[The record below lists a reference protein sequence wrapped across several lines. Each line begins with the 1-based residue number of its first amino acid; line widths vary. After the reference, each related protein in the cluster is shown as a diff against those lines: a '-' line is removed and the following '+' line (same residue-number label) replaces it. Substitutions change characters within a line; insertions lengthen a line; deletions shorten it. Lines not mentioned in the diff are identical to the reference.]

1 MKESIKV
8 IGAKEHNLKNLNLE
22 IPKNELVVFT
32 GLSGSGKSTLAFDT
46 LYAEGQR
53 RYIESLSS
61 YARQFLG
68 RVGKPDVERIEGLTP
83 AIAIDQ
89 KSTSKNPRST
99 VGTIT
104 EIYDYLRLLY
114 ARVGVQHCCK
124 CGKEVSKMSANDII
138 SQINALP
145 VGSKIVLMAPLVR
158 EKKGSFEAELEKL
171 RNDGY
176 VRAQIDGVM
185 QRLDDDIELSK
196 TKKHTI
202 KAVIDRI
209 ELSPQNHLRL
219 IEAVEKALALS
230 FGEVEVSIVNAAE
243 MGLSSDFIHFSEHN
257 ACFDCKI
264 SYESLEPLSFSFNSP
279 KGACS
284 ECDGLG
290 VKFSLDQSKVINES
304 LSVENGALKLLY
316 GFNKSYYYKF
326 CLAFCEQNEIDFKT
340 PFFKL
345 DESEQRAL
353 LYGNAS
359 NVKFTWKRH
368 HLERRFE
375 GALRISYE
383 MLKDSKDFSDYMVEK
398 ECSECKGKRLNKGS
412 LAVRVA
418 GKTLGEL
425 ISMQIKECCAFM
437 EDEKNFSYL
446 SKQSAT
452 IAGPILKEIRERL
465 AFLRDVGLGY
475 LSLGRDARTISGGE
489 AQRIRIA
496 SQIGSGLSGVMY
508 VLDEPSIGLHERDTM
523 RLIKTLRSLQEK
535 GNSVLV
541 VEHDKKTMENADFII
556 DIGPRAG
563 VNGGEVVFAG
573 TYEKLLKSKT
583 LTAQYLNGKEKIN
596 FAKNRKQEN
605 FIEIKHANIN
615 NIKDLNVRIPL
626 SNLVGITGVSG
637 SGKSSLILGTL
648 LPRALEQLTRSKI
661 SLNPNLASIDGLE
674 QLDKVIYLDQ
684 SPIGRTPRSNPATY
698 TGVMDE
704 IRELFCATKEA
715 KIRGYK
721 AGRFSFNVKGGR
733 CEKCSGDGAIT
744 VEMHFLPDISVI
756 CDACKGKRYNDAT
769 LEIKYKGKNIA
780 DVLNMSVSEALEFF
794 KAVPKIH
801 AKLATICAAGL
812 EYITLGQSA
821 TTLSGGEAQRMKLA
835 KELSRTDTGKTLYIL
850 DEPTTGLHFADVARL
865 VSVLQS
871 LVELGNSVV
880 VIEHNLDVIKNC
892 DYIVDM
898 GPEGGDLGGKVIATG
913 SPAQVAKTHKKTHS
927 FTGEFLLGELDSMNK
942 TTKKKA

>member
-1 MKESIKV
+1 MSEFIK
-8 IGAKEHNLKNLNLE
+8 ITGAKEHNLKNINLS

-114 ARVGVQHCCK
+114 ARVGTQHCYK
-124 CGKEVSKMSANDII
+124 CGKPVSKMSISDII
-138 SQINALP
+138 DQINALP
-145 VGSKIVLMAPLVR
+145 QGSKIMLLAPLVR
-158 EKKGSFEAELEKL
+158 EKKGSFEAELERL
-171 RNDGY
+171 RNDGF

-185 QRLDDDIELSK
+185 QRLDDEIELSK

-209 ELSPQNHLRL
+209 ELRAENHLRL
-219 IEAVEKALALS
+219 IEGVEKAVALS
-230 FGEVEVSIVNAAE
+230 FGEIEISIVNADE
-243 MGLSSDFIHFSEHN
+243 MGLLESHMHFSEHN

-279 KGACS
+279 KGACPA
-284 ECDGLG
+284 CDGLG
-290 VKFSLDQSKVINES
+290 MNFSLDQSKVINEN
-304 LSVENGALKLLY
+304 LSVEAGALKLLY

-326 CLAFCEQNEIDFKT
+326 CLAFCEQNEINAKT
-340 PFFKL
+340 PFNEL
-345 DESEQRAL
+345 AAHEQKAL

-359 NVKFTWKRH
+359 NIKFTWKRH

-375 GALRISYE
+375 GALRLSYE
-383 MLKDSKDFSDYMVEK
+383 MLKDSKDFSDYMIEK

-412 LAVRVA
+412 LAVKVA
-418 GKTLGEL
+418 GKSLGEL
-425 ISMQIKECCAFM
+425 ISMQIKECFAFM
-437 EDEKNFSYL
+437 SEAKNFAYL
-446 SKQSAT
+446 SAQNAT
-452 IAGPILKEIRERL
+452 IAEPILKEVRERL
-465 AFLRDVGLGY
+465 AFLCDVGLGY

-508 VLDEPSIGLHERDTM
+508 VLDEPSIGLHEKDTM

-541 VEHDKKTMENADFII
+541 VEHDKKTMESADFII
-556 DIGPRAG
+556 DIGPKAG
-563 VNGGEVVFAG
+563 VMGGEVVFAG
-573 TYEKLLKSKT
+573 TYKELLKSKT
-583 LTAQYLNGKEKIN
+583 LTAQYLNGKESIN
-596 FAKNRKQEN
+596 FAKNRAQEN
-605 FIEIKHANIN
+605 FIEIKNANIN
-615 NIKDLNVRIPL
+615 NIKNLSVKIPL

-661 SLNPNLASIDGLE
+661 TPNVSAAHIDGLE

-715 KIRGYK
+715 KLRGYK

-744 VEMHFLPDISVI
+744 VEMHFLPDISVV
-756 CDACKGKRYNDAT
+756 CDACKGKRYNEAT

-780 DVLNMSVSEALEFF
+780 DILEMSVAEALEFF

-801 AKLATICAAGL
+801 AKLATICAVGL

-835 KELSRTDTGKTLYIL
+835 KELSRSDTGKTLYIL

-892 DYIVDM
+892 DYLIDM
-898 GPEGGDLGGKVIATG
+898 GPEGGDLGGEVIATG
-913 SPAQVAKTHKKTHS
+913 SPKEVAKNHKKTHS
-927 FTGEFLLGELDSMNK
+927 FTGEFLEDEL
-942 TTKKKA
+942 KAMK

>member
-1 MKESIKV
+1 MSEFIK
-8 IGAKEHNLKNLNLE
+8 ITGAKEHNLKNINLS

-114 ARVGVQHCCK
+114 ARVGTQHCYK
-124 CGKEVSKMSANDII
+124 CGKPVSKMSISDII
-138 SQINALP
+138 DQINTLP
-145 VGSKIVLMAPLVR
+145 QGSKIMLLAPLVR
-158 EKKGSFEAELEKL
+158 EKKGSFEAELERL
-171 RNDGY
+171 RNDGF

-185 QRLDDDIELSK
+185 QRLDDEIELSK

-209 ELSPQNHLRL
+209 ELRAENHLRL
-219 IEAVEKALALS
+219 IEGVEKAVALS
-230 FGEVEVSIVNAAE
+230 FGEVEISIVNADE
-243 MGLSSDFIHFSEHN
+243 MGLLESHMHFSEHN

-279 KGACS
+279 KGACPA
-284 ECDGLG
+284 CDGLG
-290 VKFSLDQSKVINES
+290 MNFSLDQSKVINEN
-304 LSVENGALKLLY
+304 LSVEAGALKLLY

-326 CLAFCEQNEIDFKT
+326 CLAFCEQNEINAKT
-340 PFFKL
+340 PFNEL
-345 DESEQRAL
+345 AAHEQKAL

-359 NVKFTWKRH
+359 NIKFTWKRH

-375 GALRISYE
+375 GALRLSYE
-383 MLKDSKDFSDYMVEK
+383 MLKDSKDFSDYMIEK

-412 LAVRVA
+412 LAVKVA
-418 GKTLGEL
+418 GKSLGEL
-425 ISMQIKECCAFM
+425 ISMQIKECFAFM
-437 EDEKNFSYL
+437 SEANNFAYL
-446 SKQSAT
+446 SAQNAT
-452 IAGPILKEIRERL
+452 IAEPILKEVRERL
-465 AFLRDVGLGY
+465 AFLCDVGLGY

-508 VLDEPSIGLHERDTM
+508 VLDEPSIGLHEKDTM

-541 VEHDKKTMENADFII
+541 VEHDKKTMESADFII
-556 DIGPRAG
+556 DIGPKAG
-563 VNGGEVVFAG
+563 VMGGEVVFAG
-573 TYEKLLKSKT
+573 TYKELLKSKT
-583 LTAQYLNGKEKIN
+583 LTAQYLNGKENIN
-596 FAKNRKQEN
+596 FAKNRAQEN
-605 FIEIKHANIN
+605 FIEIKNANIN
-615 NIKDLNVRIPL
+615 NIKNLSVKIPL

-661 SLNPNLASIDGLE
+661 TPNASAAHIDGLE

-715 KIRGYK
+715 KLRGYK

-744 VEMHFLPDISVI
+744 VEMHFLPDISVV
-756 CDACKGKRYNDAT
+756 CDACKGKRYNEAT

-780 DVLNMSVSEALEFF
+780 DILEMSVAEALEFF

-801 AKLATICAAGL
+801 AKLATICAVGL

-835 KELSRTDTGKTLYIL
+835 KELSRSDTGKTLYIL

-892 DYIVDM
+892 DYLVDM
-898 GPEGGDLGGKVIATG
+898 GPEGGDLGGEVIATG
-913 SPAQVAKTHKKTHS
+913 SPKEVAKNHKKTHS
-927 FTGEFLLGELDSMNK
+927 FTGEFLEDEL
-942 TTKKKA
+942 KAMK

>member
-1 MKESIKV
+1 MSEFIK
-8 IGAKEHNLKNLNLE
+8 ITGAKEHNLKNINLS

-114 ARVGVQHCCK
+114 ARVGTQHCYK
-124 CGKEVSKMSANDII
+124 CGKPVSKMSISDII
-138 SQINALP
+138 DQINTLP
-145 VGSKIVLMAPLVR
+145 QGSKIMLLAPLVR
-158 EKKGSFEAELEKL
+158 EKKGSFEAELERL
-171 RNDGY
+171 RNDGF

-185 QRLDDDIELSK
+185 QRLDDEIELSK

-209 ELSPQNHLRL
+209 ELSPENHLRL
-219 IEAVEKALALS
+219 IEGVEKAVALS
-230 FGEVEVSIVNAAE
+230 FGEIEISIVNADE
-243 MGLSSDFIHFSEHN
+243 MGLLESHMHFSEHN

-279 KGACS
+279 KGACPT
-284 ECDGLG
+284 CDGLG
-290 VKFSLDQSKVINES
+290 MNFSLDQSKVINEN
-304 LSVENGALKLLY
+304 LSVEAGALKLLY

-326 CLAFCEQNEIDFKT
+326 CLAFCEQNEINSKI
-340 PFFKL
+340 PFNEL
-345 DESEQRAL
+345 AAHEQKAL

-359 NVKFTWKRH
+359 NIKFTWKRH

-375 GALRISYE
+375 GALRLSYE
-383 MLKDSKDFSDYMVEK
+383 MLKDSKDFSDYMIEK
-398 ECSECKGKRLNKGS
+398 ECNECKGKRLNKGS
-412 LAVRVA
+412 LAVKVA
-418 GKTLGEL
+418 GKSLGEL
-425 ISMQIKECCAFM
+425 ISMQIKECFAFM
-437 EDEKNFSYL
+437 SEPSNFTYL
-446 SKQSAT
+446 SAQNAT
-452 IAGPILKEIRERL
+452 IAEPILKEVRERL
-465 AFLRDVGLGY
+465 AFLCDVGLGY

-508 VLDEPSIGLHERDTM
+508 VLDEPSIGLHEKDTM

-541 VEHDKKTMENADFII
+541 VEHDKKTMESADFII
-556 DIGPRAG
+556 DIGPKAG
-563 VNGGEVVFAG
+563 VMGGEVVFAG
-573 TYEKLLKSKT
+573 TYKELLKSKT
-583 LTAQYLNGKEKIN
+583 LTAQYLNGKESIN
-596 FAKNRKQEN
+596 FAKNRAQEN
-605 FIEIKHANIN
+605 FIEIKNANIN
-615 NIKDLNVRIPL
+615 NIKNLSVKIPL

-661 SLNPNLASIDGLE
+661 TPNANTAHIDGLE

-715 KIRGYK
+715 KLRGYK

-744 VEMHFLPDISVI
+744 VEMHFLPDISVV
-756 CDACKGKRYNDAT
+756 CDACKGKRYNEAT

-780 DVLNMSVSEALEFF
+780 DILEMSVAEALEFF

-801 AKLATICAAGL
+801 AKLATICAVGL

-835 KELSRTDTGKTLYIL
+835 KELSRSDTGKTLYIL

-892 DYIVDM
+892 DYLVDM
-898 GPEGGDLGGKVIATG
+898 GPEGGDLGGQVIATG
-913 SPAQVAKTHKKTHS
+913 SPKEVAKNHKKTHS
-927 FTGEFLLGELDSMNK
+927 FTGEFLESEL
-942 TTKKKA
+942 KAMK

>member
-1 MKESIKV
+1 MSEFIK
-8 IGAKEHNLKNLNLE
+8 ITGAKEHNLKNINLS

-114 ARVGVQHCCK
+114 ARVGTQHCYK
-124 CGKEVSKMSANDII
+124 CGKPVSKMSISDII
-138 SQINALP
+138 DQINTLP
-145 VGSKIVLMAPLVR
+145 QGSKIMLLAPLVR
-158 EKKGSFEAELEKL
+158 EKKGSFEAELERL
-171 RNDGY
+171 RNDGF

-185 QRLDDDIELSK
+185 QRLDDEIELSK

-209 ELSPQNHLRL
+209 ELSPANHLRL
-219 IEAVEKALALS
+219 IEGVEKAVALS
-230 FGEVEVSIVNAAE
+230 FGEIEISIVNADE
-243 MGLSSDFIHFSEHN
+243 MGLLESHMHFSEHN

-279 KGACS
+279 KGACPA
-284 ECDGLG
+284 CDGLG
-290 VKFSLDQSKVINES
+290 MNFSLDQSKVINEN
-304 LSVENGALKLLY
+304 LSVEAGALKLLY

-326 CLAFCEQNEIDFKT
+326 CLAFCEQNEINAKT
-340 PFFKL
+340 PFNEL
-345 DESEQRAL
+345 AAHEQKAL

-359 NVKFTWKRH
+359 NIKFTWKRH

-375 GALRISYE
+375 GALRLSYE
-383 MLKDSKDFSDYMVEK
+383 MLKDSKDFSDYMIEK
-398 ECSECKGKRLNKGS
+398 ECNECKGKRLNKGS
-412 LAVRVA
+412 LAVKVA
-418 GKTLGEL
+418 GKSLGEL
-425 ISMQIKECCAFM
+425 ISMQIKECFAFM
-437 EDEKNFSYL
+437 SEPSNFTYL
-446 SKQSAT
+446 SAQNAT
-452 IAGPILKEIRERL
+452 IAEPILKEVRERL
-465 AFLRDVGLGY
+465 AFLCDVGLGY

-508 VLDEPSIGLHERDTM
+508 VLDEPSIGLHEKDTM

-541 VEHDKKTMENADFII
+541 VEHDKKTMQSADFII
-556 DIGPRAG
+556 DIGPKAG
-563 VNGGEVVFAG
+563 VKGGEVVFAG
-573 TYEKLLKSKT
+573 TYKELLKSKT
-583 LTAQYLNGKEKIN
+583 LTAQYLNGKESIN
-596 FAKNRKQEN
+596 FAKNRAQEN
-605 FIEIKHANIN
+605 FIEIKNANIN
-615 NIKDLNVRIPL
+615 NIKNLSVKIPL

-661 SLNPNLASIDGLE
+661 TPNVSAAHIDGLE

-715 KIRGYK
+715 KLRGYK

-744 VEMHFLPDISVI
+744 VEMHFLPDISVV
-756 CDACKGKRYNDAT
+756 CDACKGKRYNEAT

-780 DVLNMSVSEALEFF
+780 DILEMSVAEALEFF

-801 AKLATICAAGL
+801 AKLATICAVGL

-835 KELSRTDTGKTLYIL
+835 KELSRSDTGKTLYIL

-892 DYIVDM
+892 DYLIDM
-898 GPEGGDLGGKVIATG
+898 GPEGGDLGGQVIATG
-913 SPAQVAKTHKKTHS
+913 SPKEVAKNHKKTHS
-927 FTGEFLLGELDSMNK
+927 FTGEFLEDEL
-942 TTKKKA
+942 KAMK

>member
-1 MKESIKV
+1 MSEFIK
-8 IGAKEHNLKNLNLE
+8 ITGAKEHNLKNINLS

-114 ARVGVQHCCK
+114 ARVGTQHCYK
-124 CGKEVSKMSANDII
+124 CGKPVSKMSISDII
-138 SQINALP
+138 DQINTLP
-145 VGSKIVLMAPLVR
+145 QGSKIMLLAPLVR
-158 EKKGSFEAELEKL
+158 EKKGSFEAELERL
-171 RNDGY
+171 RNDGF

-185 QRLDDDIELSK
+185 QRLDDEIELSK

-209 ELSPQNHLRL
+209 ELSPENHLRL
-219 IEAVEKALALS
+219 IEGVEKAVALS
-230 FGEVEVSIVNAAE
+230 FGEIEISIVNADE
-243 MGLSSDFIHFSEHN
+243 MGLLQSHMHFSEHN

-279 KGACS
+279 KGACPA
-284 ECDGLG
+284 CDGLG
-290 VKFSLDQSKVINES
+290 MNFSLDQSKVINEN
-304 LSVENGALKLLY
+304 LSVEAGALKLLY

-326 CLAFCEQNEIDFKT
+326 CLAFCEQNEINAKT
-340 PFFKL
+340 PFNEL
-345 DESEQRAL
+345 AAHEQKAL

-359 NVKFTWKRH
+359 NIKFTWKRH

-375 GALRISYE
+375 GALRLSYE
-383 MLKDSKDFSDYMVEK
+383 MLKDSKDFSDYMIEK
-398 ECSECKGKRLNKGS
+398 ECNECKGKRLNKGS
-412 LAVRVA
+412 LAVKVA
-418 GKTLGEL
+418 GKSLGEL
-425 ISMQIKECCAFM
+425 ISMQIKECFAFM
-437 EDEKNFSYL
+437 SEAKNFAYL
-446 SKQSAT
+446 SAQNAT
-452 IAGPILKEIRERL
+452 IAEPILKEVRERL
-465 AFLRDVGLGY
+465 AFLCDVGLGY

-508 VLDEPSIGLHERDTM
+508 VLDEPSIGLHEKDTM

-541 VEHDKKTMENADFII
+541 VEHDKKTMESADFII
-556 DIGPRAG
+556 DIGPKAG
-563 VNGGEVVFAG
+563 VMGGEVVFAG
-573 TYEKLLKSKT
+573 TYKELLKSKT
-583 LTAQYLNGKEKIN
+583 LTAQYLNGKESIN
-596 FAKNRKQEN
+596 FAKNRAQEN
-605 FIEIKHANIN
+605 FIEIKNANIN
-615 NIKDLNVRIPL
+615 NIKNLSVKIPL

-661 SLNPNLASIDGLE
+661 TPNASAAHIDGLE

-715 KIRGYK
+715 KLRGYK

-744 VEMHFLPDISVI
+744 VEMHFLPDISVV
-756 CDACKGKRYNDAT
+756 CDACKGKRYNEAT

-780 DVLNMSVSEALEFF
+780 DILEMSVAEALEFF

-801 AKLATICAAGL
+801 AKLATICAVGL

-835 KELSRTDTGKTLYIL
+835 KELSRSDTGKTLYIL

-892 DYIVDM
+892 DYLVDM
-898 GPEGGDLGGKVIATG
+898 GPEGGDLGGQVIATG
-913 SPAQVAKTHKKTHS
+913 SPKEVAKNHKKTHS
-927 FTGEFLLGELDSMNK
+927 FTGEFLEDEL
-942 TTKKKA
+942 KAMK

>member
-1 MKESIKV
+1 MSEFIK
-8 IGAKEHNLKNLNLE
+8 ITGAKEHNLKNINLS

-114 ARVGVQHCCK
+114 ARVGTQHCYK
-124 CGKEVSKMSANDII
+124 CGKPVSKMSISDII
-138 SQINALP
+138 DQINTLP
-145 VGSKIVLMAPLVR
+145 QGSKIMLLAPLVR
-158 EKKGSFEAELEKL
+158 EKKGSFEAELERL
-171 RNDGY
+171 RNDGF

-185 QRLDDDIELSK
+185 QRLDDEIELSK

-209 ELSPQNHLRL
+209 ELRAENHLRL
-219 IEAVEKALALS
+219 IEGVEKAVALS
-230 FGEVEVSIVNAAE
+230 FGEVEISIVNADE
-243 MGLSSDFIHFSEHN
+243 MGLLESHMHFSEHN

-279 KGACS
+279 KGACPA
-284 ECDGLG
+284 CDGLG
-290 VKFSLDQSKVINES
+290 MNFSLDQSKVINEN
-304 LSVENGALKLLY
+304 LSVEAGALKLLY

-326 CLAFCEQNEIDFKT
+326 CLAFCEQNEINAKT
-340 PFFKL
+340 PFNEL
-345 DESEQRAL
+345 AAHEQKAL

-359 NVKFTWKRH
+359 NIKFTWKRH

-375 GALRISYE
+375 GALRLSYE
-383 MLKDSKDFSDYMVEK
+383 MLKDSKDFSDYMIEK

-412 LAVRVA
+412 LAVKVA
-418 GKTLGEL
+418 GRSLGEL
-425 ISMQIKECCAFM
+425 ISMQIKECFAFM
-437 EDEKNFSYL
+437 SEASNFAYL
-446 SKQSAT
+446 SAQNAT
-452 IAGPILKEIRERL
+452 IAEPILKEVRERL
-465 AFLRDVGLGY
+465 AFLCDVGLGY

-508 VLDEPSIGLHERDTM
+508 VLDEPSIGLHEKDTM

-541 VEHDKKTMENADFII
+541 VEHDKKTMESADFII
-556 DIGPRAG
+556 DIGPKAG
-563 VNGGEVVFAG
+563 VMGGEVVFAG
-573 TYEKLLKSKT
+573 TYKELLKSKT
-583 LTAQYLNGKEKIN
+583 LTAQYLNGKESIN
-596 FAKNRKQEN
+596 FAKNRAQEN
-605 FIEIKHANIN
+605 FIEIKNANIN
-615 NIKDLNVRIPL
+615 NIKNLSVKIPL

-661 SLNPNLASIDGLE
+661 TPNASAAHIDGLE

-715 KIRGYK
+715 KLRGYK

-744 VEMHFLPDISVI
+744 VEMHFLPDISVV
-756 CDACKGKRYNDAT
+756 CDACKGKRYNEAT

-780 DVLNMSVSEALEFF
+780 DILEMSVAEALEFF

-801 AKLATICAAGL
+801 AKLATICAVGL

-835 KELSRTDTGKTLYIL
+835 KELSRSDTGKTLYIL

-892 DYIVDM
+892 DYLIDM
-898 GPEGGDLGGKVIATG
+898 GPEGGDLGGEVIATG
-913 SPAQVAKTHKKTHS
+913 SPKELAKNHKKTHS
-927 FTGEFLLGELDSMNK
+927 FTGEFLEDEL
-942 TTKKKA
+942 KAMK

>member
-1 MKESIKV
+1 MSEFIK
-8 IGAKEHNLKNLNLE
+8 ITGAKEHNLKNINLS

-114 ARVGVQHCCK
+114 ARVGTQHCYK
-124 CGKEVSKMSANDII
+124 CGKPVSKMSISDII
-138 SQINALP
+138 DQINTLP
-145 VGSKIVLMAPLVR
+145 QGSKIMLLAPLVR
-158 EKKGSFEAELEKL
+158 EKKGSFEAELERL
-171 RNDGY
+171 RNDGF

-185 QRLDDDIELSK
+185 QRLDDEIELSK

-209 ELSPQNHLRL
+209 ELRAENHLRL
-219 IEAVEKALALS
+219 IEGVEKAVALS
-230 FGEVEVSIVNAAE
+230 FGEIEISIVNADE
-243 MGLSSDFIHFSEHN
+243 MGLLESHMHFSEHN

-279 KGACS
+279 KGACPA
-284 ECDGLG
+284 CDGLG
-290 VKFSLDQSKVINES
+290 MNFSLDQSKVINEN
-304 LSVENGALKLLY
+304 LSVEAGALKLLY

-326 CLAFCEQNEIDFKT
+326 CLAFCEQNEINSKI
-340 PFFKL
+340 PFNEL
-345 DESEQRAL
+345 AAHEQKAL

-359 NVKFTWKRH
+359 NIKFTWKRH
-368 HLERRFE
+368 NLERRFE
-375 GALRISYE
+375 GALRLSYE
-383 MLKDSKDFSDYMVEK
+383 MLKDSKDFSDYMIEK
-398 ECSECKGKRLNKGS
+398 ECNECKGKRLNKGS
-412 LAVRVA
+412 LAVKVA
-418 GKTLGEL
+418 GKSLGEL
-425 ISMQIKECCAFM
+425 ISMQIKECFAFM
-437 EDEKNFSYL
+437 SEAKNFAYL
-446 SKQSAT
+446 SAQNAT
-452 IAGPILKEIRERL
+452 IAEPILKEVRERL
-465 AFLRDVGLGY
+465 AFLCDVGLGY

-508 VLDEPSIGLHERDTM
+508 VLDEPSIGLHEKDTM

-541 VEHDKKTMENADFII
+541 VEHDKKTMESADFII
-556 DIGPRAG
+556 DIGPKAG
-563 VNGGEVVFAG
+563 VMGGEVVFAG
-573 TYEKLLKSKT
+573 TYKELLKSKT
-583 LTAQYLNGKEKIN
+583 LTAQYLNGKESIN
-596 FAKNRKQEN
+596 FAKNRAQEN
-605 FIEIKHANIN
+605 FIEIKNANIN
-615 NIKDLNVRIPL
+615 NIKNLSVKIPL

-661 SLNPNLASIDGLE
+661 TPNVSAAHIDGLE

-715 KIRGYK
+715 KLRGYK

-744 VEMHFLPDISVI
+744 VEMHFLPDISVV
-756 CDACKGKRYNDAT
+756 CDACKGKRYNEAT

-780 DVLNMSVSEALEFF
+780 DILEMSVAEALEFF

-801 AKLATICAAGL
+801 AKLATICAVGL

-835 KELSRTDTGKTLYIL
+835 KELSRSDTGKTLYIL

-892 DYIVDM
+892 DYLVDM
-898 GPEGGDLGGKVIATG
+898 GPEGGDLGGQVIATG
-913 SPAQVAKTHKKTHS
+913 SPKEVAKNHKKTHS
-927 FTGEFLLGELDSMNK
+927 FTGEFLEDEL
-942 TTKKKA
+942 KAMK

>member
-1 MKESIKV
+1 MSEFIK
-8 IGAKEHNLKNLNLE
+8 ITGAKEHNLKNINLS

-114 ARVGVQHCCK
+114 ARVGTQHCYK
-124 CGKEVSKMSANDII
+124 CGKPVSKMSISDII
-138 SQINALP
+138 DQINTLP
-145 VGSKIVLMAPLVR
+145 QGSKIILLAPLVR
-158 EKKGSFEAELEKL
+158 EKKGSFEAELERL
-171 RNDGY
+171 RNDGF

-185 QRLDDDIELSK
+185 QRLDDEIELSK

-209 ELSPQNHLRL
+209 ELRAENHLRL
-219 IEAVEKALALS
+219 IEGVEKAVALS
-230 FGEVEVSIVNAAE
+230 FGEIEISIVNADE
-243 MGLSSDFIHFSEHN
+243 MGLLESHMHFSEHN

-279 KGACS
+279 KGACPA
-284 ECDGLG
+284 CDGLG
-290 VKFSLDQSKVINES
+290 MNFSLDQSKVINEN
-304 LSVENGALKLLY
+304 LSVEAGALKLLY

-326 CLAFCEQNEIDFKT
+326 CLAFCEQNEINAKT
-340 PFFKL
+340 PFNEL
-345 DESEQRAL
+345 AAHEQKAL

-359 NVKFTWKRH
+359 NIKFTWKRH

-375 GALRISYE
+375 GALRLSYE
-383 MLKDSKDFSDYMVEK
+383 MLKDSKDFSDYMIEK

-412 LAVRVA
+412 LAVKVA
-418 GKTLGEL
+418 GRSLGEL
-425 ISMQIKECCAFM
+425 ISMQIKECFAFM
-437 EDEKNFSYL
+437 NETSNFAYL
-446 SKQSAT
+446 SAQNAT
-452 IAGPILKEIRERL
+452 IAEPILKEVRERL
-465 AFLRDVGLGY
+465 AFLCDVGLGY

-508 VLDEPSIGLHERDTM
+508 VLDEPSIGLHEKDTM

-541 VEHDKKTMENADFII
+541 VEHDKKTMESADFII
-556 DIGPRAG
+556 DIGPKAG
-563 VNGGEVVFAG
+563 VMGGEVVFAG
-573 TYEKLLKSKT
+573 TYKELLKSKT
-583 LTAQYLNGKEKIN
+583 LTAQYLNGKESIN
-596 FAKNRKQEN
+596 FAKNRAQEN
-605 FIEIKHANIN
+605 FIEIKNANIN
-615 NIKDLNVRIPL
+615 NIKNLSVKIPL

-661 SLNPNLASIDGLE
+661 TPNVSAAHIDGLE

-715 KIRGYK
+715 KLRGYK

-744 VEMHFLPDISVI
+744 VEMHFLPDISVV
-756 CDACKGKRYNDAT
+756 CDACKGKRYNEAT

-780 DVLNMSVSEALEFF
+780 DILEMSVAEALEFF

-801 AKLATICAAGL
+801 AKLATICAVGL

-835 KELSRTDTGKTLYIL
+835 KELSRSDTGKTLYIL

-892 DYIVDM
+892 DYLVDM
-898 GPEGGDLGGKVIATG
+898 GPEGGDLGGQVIATG
-913 SPAQVAKTHKKTHS
+913 SPKEVAKNHKKTHS
-927 FTGEFLLGELDSMNK
+927 FTGEFLEDEL
-942 TTKKKA
+942 KAMK

>member
-1 MKESIKV
+1 MSEFIK
-8 IGAKEHNLKNLNLE
+8 ITGAKEHNLKNINLS

-114 ARVGVQHCCK
+114 ARVGTQHCYK
-124 CGKEVSKMSANDII
+124 CGKPVSKMSISDII
-138 SQINALP
+138 DQINTLP
-145 VGSKIVLMAPLVR
+145 QGSKIMLLAPLVR
-158 EKKGSFEAELEKL
+158 EKKGSFEAELERL
-171 RNDGY
+171 RNDGF

-185 QRLDDDIELSK
+185 QRLDDEIELSK

-209 ELSPQNHLRL
+209 ELSPENHLRL
-219 IEAVEKALALS
+219 IEGVEKAVALS
-230 FGEVEVSIVNAAE
+230 FGEIEISIVNADE
-243 MGLSSDFIHFSEHN
+243 MGLLESHMHFSEHN

-279 KGACS
+279 KGACPA
-284 ECDGLG
+284 CDGLG
-290 VKFSLDQSKVINES
+290 MNFSLDQSKVINEN
-304 LSVENGALKLLY
+304 LSVEAGALKLLY

-326 CLAFCEQNEIDFKT
+326 CLAFCEQNEINAKT
-340 PFFKL
+340 PFNEL
-345 DESEQRAL
+345 AAHEQKAL

-359 NVKFTWKRH
+359 NIKFTWKRH

-375 GALRISYE
+375 GALRLSYE
-383 MLKDSKDFSDYMVEK
+383 MLKDSKDFSDYMIEK

-412 LAVRVA
+412 LAVKVA
-418 GKTLGEL
+418 GKSLGEL
-425 ISMQIKECCAFM
+425 ISMQIKECFAFM
-437 EDEKNFSYL
+437 GEAKNFAYL
-446 SKQSAT
+446 SAQNSV
-452 IAGPILKEIRERL
+452 IAEPILKEVRERL
-465 AFLRDVGLGY
+465 AFLCDVGLGY

-508 VLDEPSIGLHERDTM
+508 VLDEPSIGLHEKDTM

-541 VEHDKKTMENADFII
+541 VEHDKKTMQSADFII
-556 DIGPRAG
+556 DIGPKAG
-563 VNGGEVVFAG
+563 ILGGEVVFAG
-573 TYEKLLKSKT
+573 TYKELLKSKT
-583 LTAQYLNGKEKIN
+583 LTAQYLNGKENIN
-596 FAKNRKQEN
+596 FAKNRAQEN
-605 FIEIKHANIN
+605 FIEIKNANIN
-615 NIKDLNVRIPL
+615 NIKNLSVKIPL

-661 SLNPNLASIDGLE
+661 TPNASAAHIDGLE

-715 KIRGYK
+715 KLRGYK

-744 VEMHFLPDISVI
+744 VEMHFLPDISVV
-756 CDACKGKRYNDAT
+756 CDACKGKRYNEAT

-780 DVLNMSVSEALEFF
+780 DILEMSVAEALEFF

-801 AKLATICAAGL
+801 AKLATICAVGL

-835 KELSRTDTGKTLYIL
+835 KELSRSDTGKTLYIL

-892 DYIVDM
+892 DYLVDM
-898 GPEGGDLGGKVIATG
+898 GPEGGDLGGRVIATG
-913 SPAQVAKTHKKTHS
+913 SPKEVAKNHKKTHS
-927 FTGEFLLGELDSMNK
+927 FTGEFLESEL
-942 TTKKKA
+942 KAMK

>member
-1 MKESIKV
+1 MSEFIK
-8 IGAKEHNLKNLNLE
+8 ITGAKEHNLKNINLS

-114 ARVGVQHCCK
+114 ARVGTQHCYK
-124 CGKEVSKMSANDII
+124 CGKPVSKMSISDII
-138 SQINALP
+138 DQINTLP
-145 VGSKIVLMAPLVR
+145 QGSKIMLLAPLVR
-158 EKKGSFEAELEKL
+158 EKKGSFEAELERL
-171 RNDGY
+171 RNDGF

-185 QRLDDDIELSK
+185 QRLDDEIELSK

-209 ELSPQNHLRL
+209 ELRAENHLRL
-219 IEAVEKALALS
+219 IEGVEKAVALS
-230 FGEVEVSIVNAAE
+230 FGEVEISIVNADE
-243 MGLSSDFIHFSEHN
+243 MGLLESHMHFSEHN

-279 KGACS
+279 KGACPA
-284 ECDGLG
+284 CDGLG
-290 VKFSLDQSKVINES
+290 MNFSLDQSKVINEN
-304 LSVENGALKLLY
+304 LSVEAGALKLLY

-326 CLAFCEQNEIDFKT
+326 CLAFCEQNEINAKT
-340 PFFKL
+340 PFNEL
-345 DESEQRAL
+345 AAHEQKAL

-359 NVKFTWKRH
+359 NIKFTWKRH

-375 GALRISYE
+375 GALRLSYE
-383 MLKDSKDFSDYMVEK
+383 MLKDSKDFSDYMIEK
-398 ECSECKGKRLNKGS
+398 ECNECKGKRLNKGS
-412 LAVRVA
+412 LAVKVA
-418 GKTLGEL
+418 GKSLGEL
-425 ISMQIKECCAFM
+425 ISMQIKECFAFM
-437 EDEKNFSYL
+437 SEASNFAYL
-446 SKQSAT
+446 SAQNSV
-452 IAGPILKEIRERL
+452 IAEPILKEVRERL
-465 AFLRDVGLGY
+465 AFLCDVGLGY

-508 VLDEPSIGLHERDTM
+508 VLDEPSIGLHEKDTM

-541 VEHDKKTMENADFII
+541 VEHDKKTMESADFII
-556 DIGPRAG
+556 DIGPKAG
-563 VNGGEVVFAG
+563 VMGGEVVFAG
-573 TYEKLLKSKT
+573 TYKELLKSKT
-583 LTAQYLNGKEKIN
+583 LTAQYLNGKESIN
-596 FAKNRKQEN
+596 FAKNRAQEN
-605 FIEIKHANIN
+605 FIEIKNANIN
-615 NIKDLNVRIPL
+615 NIKNLSVKIPL

-661 SLNPNLASIDGLE
+661 TPNASAAHIDGLE

-715 KIRGYK
+715 KLRGYK

-744 VEMHFLPDISVI
+744 VEMHFLPDISVV
-756 CDACKGKRYNDAT
+756 CDACKGKRYNEAT

-780 DVLNMSVSEALEFF
+780 DILEMSVAEALEFF

-801 AKLATICAAGL
+801 AKLATICAVGL

-835 KELSRTDTGKTLYIL
+835 KELSRSDTGKTLYIL

-892 DYIVDM
+892 DYLVDM
-898 GPEGGDLGGKVIATG
+898 GPEGGDLGGEVIATG
-913 SPAQVAKTHKKTHS
+913 SPKEVAKNHKKTHS
-927 FTGEFLLGELDSMNK
+927 FTGEFLEDEL
-942 TTKKKA
+942 KAMK

>member
-1 MKESIKV
+1 MSEFIK
-8 IGAKEHNLKNLNLE
+8 ITGAKEHNLKNINLS

-114 ARVGVQHCCK
+114 ARVGTQHCYK
-124 CGKEVSKMSANDII
+124 CGKPVSKMSISDII
-138 SQINALP
+138 DQINTLP
-145 VGSKIVLMAPLVR
+145 QGSKIMLLAPLVR
-158 EKKGSFEAELEKL
+158 EKKGSFEAELERL
-171 RNDGY
+171 RNDGF

-185 QRLDDDIELSK
+185 QRLDDEIELSK

-209 ELSPQNHLRL
+209 ELRAENHLRL
-219 IEAVEKALALS
+219 IEGVEKAVALS
-230 FGEVEVSIVNAAE
+230 FGEVEISIVNADE
-243 MGLSSDFIHFSEHN
+243 MGLLESHMHFSEHN

-279 KGACS
+279 KGACPA
-284 ECDGLG
+284 CDGLG
-290 VKFSLDQSKVINES
+290 MNFSLDQSKVINEN
-304 LSVENGALKLLY
+304 LSVEAGALKLLY

-326 CLAFCEQNEIDFKT
+326 CLAFCEQNEINAKT
-340 PFFKL
+340 PFNEL
-345 DESEQRAL
+345 ATHEQKAL

-359 NVKFTWKRH
+359 NIKFTWKRH

-375 GALRISYE
+375 GALRLSYE
-383 MLKDSKDFSDYMVEK
+383 MLKDSKDFSDYMIEK

-412 LAVRVA
+412 LAVKVA
-418 GKTLGEL
+418 GRSLGEL
-425 ISMQIKECCAFM
+425 ISMQIKECFAFM
-437 EDEKNFSYL
+437 SEAKNFAYL
-446 SKQSAT
+446 SAQNAT
-452 IAGPILKEIRERL
+452 IAEPILKEVRERL
-465 AFLRDVGLGY
+465 AFLCDVGLGY

-508 VLDEPSIGLHERDTM
+508 VLDEPSIGLHEKDTM

-541 VEHDKKTMENADFII
+541 VEHDKKTMESADFII
-556 DIGPRAG
+556 DIGPKAG
-563 VNGGEVVFAG
+563 VMGGEVVFAG
-573 TYEKLLKSKT
+573 TYKELLKSKT
-583 LTAQYLNGKEKIN
+583 LTAQYLNGKESIN
-596 FAKNRKQEN
+596 FAKNRAQEN
-605 FIEIKHANIN
+605 FIEIKNANIN
-615 NIKDLNVRIPL
+615 NIKNLSVKIPL

-661 SLNPNLASIDGLE
+661 TPNASAAHIDGLE

-715 KIRGYK
+715 KLRGYK

-744 VEMHFLPDISVI
+744 VEMHFLPDISVV
-756 CDACKGKRYNDAT
+756 CDACKGKRYNEAT

-780 DVLNMSVSEALEFF
+780 DILEMSVAEALEFF

-801 AKLATICAAGL
+801 AKLATICAVGL

-835 KELSRTDTGKTLYIL
+835 KELSRSDTGKTLYIL

-892 DYIVDM
+892 DYLIDM
-898 GPEGGDLGGKVIATG
+898 GPEGGDLGGEVIATG
-913 SPAQVAKTHKKTHS
+913 SPKEVAKNHKKTHS
-927 FTGEFLLGELDSMNK
+927 FTGEFLEDEL
-942 TTKKKA
+942 KAMK

>member
-1 MKESIKV
+1 MSEFIK
-8 IGAKEHNLKNLNLE
+8 ITGAKEHNLKNINLS

-114 ARVGVQHCCK
+114 ARVGTQHCYK
-124 CGKEVSKMSANDII
+124 CGKPVSKMSISDII
-138 SQINALP
+138 DQINTLP
-145 VGSKIVLMAPLVR
+145 QGSKIMLLAPLVR
-158 EKKGSFEAELEKL
+158 EKKGSFEAELERL
-171 RNDGY
+171 RNDGF

-185 QRLDDDIELSK
+185 QRLDDEIELSK

-209 ELSPQNHLRL
+209 ELRAENHLRL
-219 IEAVEKALALS
+219 IEGVEKAVALS
-230 FGEVEVSIVNAAE
+230 FGEIEISIVNADE
-243 MGLSSDFIHFSEHN
+243 MGLLESHMHFSEHN

-279 KGACS
+279 KGACPA
-284 ECDGLG
+284 CDGLG
-290 VKFSLDQSKVINES
+290 MNFSLDQSKVINEN
-304 LSVENGALKLLY
+304 LSVEAGALKLLY

-326 CLAFCEQNEIDFKT
+326 CLAFCEQNEINAKT
-340 PFFKL
+340 PFNEL
-345 DESEQRAL
+345 AAHEQKAL

-359 NVKFTWKRH
+359 NIKFTWKRH

-375 GALRISYE
+375 GALRLSYE
-383 MLKDSKDFSDYMVEK
+383 MLKDSKDFSDYMIEK
-398 ECSECKGKRLNKGS
+398 ECNECKGKRLNKGS
-412 LAVRVA
+412 LAVKVA
-418 GKTLGEL
+418 GLSLGEL
-425 ISMQIKECCAFM
+425 ISMQIKECFAFM
-437 EDEKNFSYL
+437 SEPSNFTYL
-446 SKQSAT
+446 SAQNAT
-452 IAGPILKEIRERL
+452 IAEPILKEVRERL
-465 AFLRDVGLGY
+465 AFLCDVGLGY

-508 VLDEPSIGLHERDTM
+508 VLDEPSIGLHEKDTM

-541 VEHDKKTMENADFII
+541 VEHDKKTMESADFII
-556 DIGPRAG
+556 DIGPKAG
-563 VNGGEVVFAG
+563 VMGGEVVFAG
-573 TYEKLLKSKT
+573 TYKELLKSKT
-583 LTAQYLNGKEKIN
+583 LTAQYLNGKESIN
-596 FAKNRKQEN
+596 FAKNRAQEN
-605 FIEIKHANIN
+605 FIEIKNANIN
-615 NIKDLNVRIPL
+615 NIKNLSVKIPL

-661 SLNPNLASIDGLE
+661 TPNASAAHIDGLE

-715 KIRGYK
+715 KLRGYK

-744 VEMHFLPDISVI
+744 VEMHFLPDISVV
-756 CDACKGKRYNDAT
+756 CDACKGKRYNEAT

-780 DVLNMSVSEALEFF
+780 DILEMSVAEALEFF

-801 AKLATICAAGL
+801 AKLATICAVGL

-835 KELSRTDTGKTLYIL
+835 KELSRSDTGKTLYIL

-892 DYIVDM
+892 DYLVDM
-898 GPEGGDLGGKVIATG
+898 GPEGGDLGGQVIATG
-913 SPAQVAKTHKKTHS
+913 SPKELAKNHKKTHS
-927 FTGEFLLGELDSMNK
+927 FTGEFLEDEL
-942 TTKKKA
+942 KAMK

>member
-1 MKESIKV
+1 MSEFIK
-8 IGAKEHNLKNLNLE
+8 ITGAKEHNLKNINLS

-114 ARVGVQHCCK
+114 ARVGTQHCYK
-124 CGKEVSKMSANDII
+124 CGKPVSKMSISDII
-138 SQINALP
+138 DQINTLP
-145 VGSKIVLMAPLVR
+145 QGSKIMLLAPLVR
-158 EKKGSFEAELEKL
+158 EKKGSFEAELERL
-171 RNDGY
+171 RNDGF

-185 QRLDDDIELSK
+185 QRLDDEIELSK

-209 ELSPQNHLRL
+209 ELRAENHLRL
-219 IEAVEKALALS
+219 IEGVEKAVALS
-230 FGEVEVSIVNAAE
+230 FGEVEISIVNADE
-243 MGLSSDFIHFSEHN
+243 MGLLESHMHFSEHN

-279 KGACS
+279 KGACPA
-284 ECDGLG
+284 CDGLG
-290 VKFSLDQSKVINES
+290 MNFSLDQSKVINEN
-304 LSVENGALKLLY
+304 LSVEAGALKLLY

-326 CLAFCEQNEIDFKT
+326 CLAFCEQNEINSKI
-340 PFFKL
+340 PFNEL
-345 DESEQRAL
+345 AAHEQKAL

-359 NVKFTWKRH
+359 NIKFTWKRH

-375 GALRISYE
+375 GALRLSYE
-383 MLKDSKDFSDYMVEK
+383 MLKDSKDFSDYMIEK

-412 LAVRVA
+412 LAVKVA
-418 GKTLGEL
+418 GKSLGEL
-425 ISMQIKECCAFM
+425 ISMQIKECFAFM
-437 EDEKNFSYL
+437 SEAKNFAYL
-446 SKQSAT
+446 SAQNAT
-452 IAGPILKEIRERL
+452 IAEPILKEVRERL
-465 AFLRDVGLGY
+465 AFLCDVGLGY

-508 VLDEPSIGLHERDTM
+508 VLDEPSIGLHEKDTM

-541 VEHDKKTMENADFII
+541 VEHDKKTMESADFII
-556 DIGPRAG
+556 DIGPKAG
-563 VNGGEVVFAG
+563 VMGGEVVFAG
-573 TYEKLLKSKT
+573 TYKELLKSKT
-583 LTAQYLNGKEKIN
+583 LTAQYLNGKESIN
-596 FAKNRKQEN
+596 FAKNRAQEN
-605 FIEIKHANIN
+605 FIEIKNANIN
-615 NIKDLNVRIPL
+615 NIKNLSVKIPL

-661 SLNPNLASIDGLE
+661 TPNASAAHIDGLE

-715 KIRGYK
+715 KLRGYK

-744 VEMHFLPDISVI
+744 VEMHFLPDISVV
-756 CDACKGKRYNDAT
+756 CDACKGKRYNEAT

-780 DVLNMSVSEALEFF
+780 DILEMSVAEALEFF

-801 AKLATICAAGL
+801 AKLATICAVGL

-835 KELSRTDTGKTLYIL
+835 KELSRSDTGKTLYIL

-892 DYIVDM
+892 DYLVDM
-898 GPEGGDLGGKVIATG
+898 GPEGGDLGGQVIATG
-913 SPAQVAKTHKKTHS
+913 SPKELAKNHKKTHS
-927 FTGEFLLGELDSMNK
+927 FTGEFLEDEL
-942 TTKKKA
+942 KAMK

>member
-1 MKESIKV
+1 MSEFIK
-8 IGAKEHNLKNLNLE
+8 ITGAKEHNLKNINLS

-114 ARVGVQHCCK
+114 ARVGTQHCYK
-124 CGKEVSKMSANDII
+124 CGKPVSKMSISDII
-138 SQINALP
+138 DQINTLP
-145 VGSKIVLMAPLVR
+145 QGSKIMLLAPLVR
-158 EKKGSFEAELEKL
+158 EKKGSFEAELERL
-171 RNDGY
+171 RNDGF

-185 QRLDDDIELSK
+185 QRLDDEIELSK

-209 ELSPQNHLRL
+209 ELRAENHLRL
-219 IEAVEKALALS
+219 IEGVEKAVALS
-230 FGEVEVSIVNAAE
+230 FGEIEISIVNADE
-243 MGLSSDFIHFSEHN
+243 MGLLENHMHFSEHN

-279 KGACS
+279 KGACPT
-284 ECDGLG
+284 CDGLG
-290 VKFSLDQSKVINES
+290 MNFSLDQSKVINEN
-304 LSVENGALKLLY
+304 LSVEAGALKLLY

-326 CLAFCEQNEIDFKT
+326 CLAFCEQNEINAKT
-340 PFFKL
+340 PFNEL
-345 DESEQRAL
+345 AAHEQKAL

-359 NVKFTWKRH
+359 NIKFTWKRH

-375 GALRISYE
+375 GALRLSYE
-383 MLKDSKDFSDYMVEK
+383 MLKDSKDFSDYMIEK
-398 ECSECKGKRLNKGS
+398 ECNECKGKRLNKGS
-412 LAVRVA
+412 LAVKVA
-418 GKTLGEL
+418 GLSLGEL
-425 ISMQIKECCAFM
+425 ISMQIKECFAFM
-437 EDEKNFSYL
+437 SEASNFAYL
-446 SKQSAT
+446 SAQNAT
-452 IAGPILKEIRERL
+452 IAEPILKEVRERL
-465 AFLRDVGLGY
+465 AFLCDVGLGY

-508 VLDEPSIGLHERDTM
+508 VLDEPSIGLHEKDTM

-541 VEHDKKTMENADFII
+541 VEHDKKTMESADFII
-556 DIGPRAG
+556 DIGPKAG
-563 VNGGEVVFAG
+563 VMGGEVVFAG
-573 TYEKLLKSKT
+573 TYKELLKSKT
-583 LTAQYLNGKEKIN
+583 LTAQYLNGKESIN
-596 FAKNRKQEN
+596 FAKNRAQEN
-605 FIEIKHANIN
+605 FIEIKNANIN
-615 NIKDLNVRIPL
+615 NIKNLSVKIPL

-661 SLNPNLASIDGLE
+661 TPNASAAHIDGLE

-715 KIRGYK
+715 KLRGYK

-744 VEMHFLPDISVI
+744 VEMHFLPDISVV
-756 CDACKGKRYNDAT
+756 CDACKGKRYNEAT

-780 DVLNMSVSEALEFF
+780 DILEMSVAEALEFF

-801 AKLATICAAGL
+801 AKLATICAVGL

-835 KELSRTDTGKTLYIL
+835 KELSRSDTGKTLYIL

-892 DYIVDM
+892 DYLVDM
-898 GPEGGDLGGKVIATG
+898 GPEGGDLGGQVIATG
-913 SPAQVAKTHKKTHS
+913 SPKEVAKNHKKTHS
-927 FTGEFLLGELDSMNK
+927 FTGEFLEDEL
-942 TTKKKA
+942 KAMK

>member
-1 MKESIKV
+1 MSEFIK
-8 IGAKEHNLKNLNLE
+8 ITGAKEHNLKNINLS

-114 ARVGVQHCCK
+114 ARVGTQHCYK
-124 CGKEVSKMSANDII
+124 CGKPVSKMSISDII
-138 SQINALP
+138 DQINALP
-145 VGSKIVLMAPLVR
+145 QGSKIMLLAPLVR
-158 EKKGSFEAELEKL
+158 EKKGSFEAELERL
-171 RNDGY
+171 RNDGF

-185 QRLDDDIELSK
+185 QRLDDEIELSK

-209 ELSPQNHLRL
+209 ELRAENHLRL
-219 IEAVEKALALS
+219 IEGVEKAVALS
-230 FGEVEVSIVNAAE
+230 FGEVEISIVNADE
-243 MGLSSDFIHFSEHN
+243 MGLLESHMHFSEHN

-279 KGACS
+279 KGACPA
-284 ECDGLG
+284 CDGLG
-290 VKFSLDQSKVINES
+290 MNFSLDQSKVINEN
-304 LSVENGALKLLY
+304 LSVEAGALKLLY

-326 CLAFCEQNEIDFKT
+326 CLAFCEQNEINAKT
-340 PFFKL
+340 PFNEL
-345 DESEQRAL
+345 AAHEQKAL

-359 NVKFTWKRH
+359 NIKFTWKRH

-375 GALRISYE
+375 GALRLSYE
-383 MLKDSKDFSDYMVEK
+383 MLKDSKDFSDYMIEK
-398 ECSECKGKRLNKGS
+398 ECNECKGKRLNKGS
-412 LAVRVA
+412 LAVKVA
-418 GKTLGEL
+418 GLSLGEL
-425 ISMQIKECCAFM
+425 ISMQIKECFAFM
-437 EDEKNFSYL
+437 SEAKNFAYL
-446 SKQSAT
+446 SAQNAT
-452 IAGPILKEIRERL
+452 IAEPILKEVRERL
-465 AFLRDVGLGY
+465 AFLCDVGLGY

-508 VLDEPSIGLHERDTM
+508 VLDEPSIGLHEKDTM

-541 VEHDKKTMENADFII
+541 VEHDKKTMESADFII
-556 DIGPRAG
+556 DIGPKAG
-563 VNGGEVVFAG
+563 VMGGEVVFAG
-573 TYEKLLKSKT
+573 TYKELLKSKT
-583 LTAQYLNGKEKIN
+583 LTAQYLNGKESIN
-596 FAKNRKQEN
+596 FAKNRAQEN
-605 FIEIKHANIN
+605 FIEIKNANIN
-615 NIKDLNVRIPL
+615 NIKNLSVKIPL

-661 SLNPNLASIDGLE
+661 TPNASAAHIDGLE

-715 KIRGYK
+715 KLRGYK

-744 VEMHFLPDISVI
+744 VEMHFLPDISVV
-756 CDACKGKRYNDAT
+756 CDACKGKRYNEAT
-769 LEIKYKGKNIA
+769 LEVKYKGKNIA
-780 DVLNMSVSEALEFF
+780 DILEMSVAEALEFF

-801 AKLATICAAGL
+801 AKLATICAVGL

-835 KELSRTDTGKTLYIL
+835 KELSRSDTGKTLYIL

-892 DYIVDM
+892 DYLVDM
-898 GPEGGDLGGKVIATG
+898 GPEGGDLGGQVIATG
-913 SPAQVAKTHKKTHS
+913 SPKEVAKNHKKTHS
-927 FTGEFLLGELDSMNK
+927 FTGEFLEDEL
-942 TTKKKA
+942 KAMK

>member
-1 MKESIKV
+1 MSEFIK
-8 IGAKEHNLKNLNLE
+8 ITGAKEHNLKNINLS

-114 ARVGVQHCCK
+114 ARVGTQHCYK
-124 CGKEVSKMSANDII
+124 CGKPVSKMSISDII
-138 SQINALP
+138 DQINTLP
-145 VGSKIVLMAPLVR
+145 QGSKIMLLAPLVR
-158 EKKGSFEAELEKL
+158 EKKGSFEAELERL
-171 RNDGY
+171 RNDGF

-185 QRLDDDIELSK
+185 QRLDDEIELSK

-209 ELSPQNHLRL
+209 ELSPENHLRL
-219 IEAVEKALALS
+219 IEGVEKAVALS
-230 FGEVEVSIVNAAE
+230 FGEIEISIVNADE
-243 MGLSSDFIHFSEHN
+243 MGLLESHMHFSEHN

-279 KGACS
+279 KGACPA
-284 ECDGLG
+284 CDGLG
-290 VKFSLDQSKVINES
+290 MNFSLDQSKVINEN
-304 LSVENGALKLLY
+304 LSVEAGALKLLY

-326 CLAFCEQNEIDFKT
+326 CLAFCEQNEINSKI
-340 PFFKL
+340 PFNEL
-345 DESEQRAL
+345 ATHEQKAL

-359 NVKFTWKRH
+359 NIKFTWKRH

-375 GALRISYE
+375 GALRLSYE
-383 MLKDSKDFSDYMVEK
+383 MLKDSKDFSDYMIEK
-398 ECSECKGKRLNKGS
+398 ECNECKGKRLNKGS
-412 LAVRVA
+412 LAVKVA
-418 GKTLGEL
+418 GRSLGEL
-425 ISMQIKECCAFM
+425 ISMQIKECFAFM
-437 EDEKNFSYL
+437 SEAKNFAYL
-446 SKQSAT
+446 SAQNAT
-452 IAGPILKEIRERL
+452 IAEPILKEVRERL
-465 AFLRDVGLGY
+465 AFLCDVGLGY

-508 VLDEPSIGLHERDTM
+508 VLDEPSIGLHEKDTM

-541 VEHDKKTMENADFII
+541 VEHDKKTMESADFII
-556 DIGPRAG
+556 DIGPKAG
-563 VNGGEVVFAG
+563 VMGGEVVFAG
-573 TYEKLLKSKT
+573 TYKELLKSKT
-583 LTAQYLNGKEKIN
+583 LTAQYLNGKESIN
-596 FAKNRKQEN
+596 FAKNRAQEN
-605 FIEIKHANIN
+605 FIEIKNANIN
-615 NIKDLNVRIPL
+615 NIKNLSVKIPL

-661 SLNPNLASIDGLE
+661 TPNVSAAHIDGLE

-715 KIRGYK
+715 KLRGYK

-744 VEMHFLPDISVI
+744 VEMHFLPDISVV
-756 CDACKGKRYNDAT
+756 CDACKGKRYNEAT

-780 DVLNMSVSEALEFF
+780 DILEMSVAEALEFF

-801 AKLATICAAGL
+801 AKLATICAVGL

-835 KELSRTDTGKTLYIL
+835 KELSRSDTGKTLYIL

-892 DYIVDM
+892 DYLVDM
-898 GPEGGDLGGKVIATG
+898 GPEGGDLGGQVIATG
-913 SPAQVAKTHKKTHS
+913 SPKEVAKNHKKTHS
-927 FTGEFLLGELDSMNK
+927 FTGEFLEDEL
-942 TTKKKA
+942 KAMK

>member
-1 MKESIKV
+1 MSEFIK
-8 IGAKEHNLKNLNLE
+8 ITGAKEHNLKNINLS

-114 ARVGVQHCCK
+114 ARVGTQHCYK
-124 CGKEVSKMSANDII
+124 CGKPVSKMSISDII
-138 SQINALP
+138 DQINTLP
-145 VGSKIVLMAPLVR
+145 QGSKIMLLAPLVR
-158 EKKGSFEAELEKL
+158 EKKGSFEAELERL
-171 RNDGY
+171 RNDGF

-185 QRLDDDIELSK
+185 QRLDDEIELSK

-209 ELSPQNHLRL
+209 ELSPENHLRL
-219 IEAVEKALALS
+219 IEGVEKAVALS
-230 FGEVEVSIVNAAE
+230 FGEIEISIVNADE
-243 MGLSSDFIHFSEHN
+243 MGLLQSHMHFSEHN

-279 KGACS
+279 KGACPA
-284 ECDGLG
+284 CDGLG
-290 VKFSLDQSKVINES
+290 MNFSLDQSKVINEN
-304 LSVENGALKLLY
+304 LSVEAGALKLLY

-326 CLAFCEQNEIDFKT
+326 CLAFCEQNEINAKT
-340 PFFKL
+340 PFNEL
-345 DESEQRAL
+345 AAHEQKAL

-359 NVKFTWKRH
+359 NIKFTWKRH

-375 GALRISYE
+375 GALRLSYE
-383 MLKDSKDFSDYMVEK
+383 MLKDSKDFSDYMIEK
-398 ECSECKGKRLNKGS
+398 ECNECKGKRLNKGS
-412 LAVRVA
+412 LAVKVA
-418 GKTLGEL
+418 GKSLGEL
-425 ISMQIKECCAFM
+425 ISMQIKECFAFM
-437 EDEKNFSYL
+437 SEAKNFAYL
-446 SKQSAT
+446 SAQNAT
-452 IAGPILKEIRERL
+452 IAEPILKEVRERL
-465 AFLRDVGLGY
+465 AFLCDVGLGY

-508 VLDEPSIGLHERDTM
+508 VLDEPSIGLHEKDTM

-541 VEHDKKTMENADFII
+541 VEHDKKTMESADFII
-556 DIGPRAG
+556 DIGPKAG
-563 VNGGEVVFAG
+563 VMGGEVVFAG
-573 TYEKLLKSKT
+573 TYKELLKSKT
-583 LTAQYLNGKEKIN
+583 ITAQYLNGKESIN
-596 FAKNRKQEN
+596 FAKNRAQEN
-605 FIEIKHANIN
+605 FIEIKNANIN
-615 NIKDLNVRIPL
+615 NIKNLSLKIPL

-661 SLNPNLASIDGLE
+661 TPNASAAHIDGLE

-715 KIRGYK
+715 KLRGYK

-744 VEMHFLPDISVI
+744 VEMHFLPDISVV
-756 CDACKGKRYNDAT
+756 CDACKGKRYNEAT

-780 DVLNMSVSEALEFF
+780 DILEMSVAEALEFF

-801 AKLATICAAGL
+801 AKLATICAVGL

-835 KELSRTDTGKTLYIL
+835 KELSRSDTGKTLYIL

-892 DYIVDM
+892 DYLVDM
-898 GPEGGDLGGKVIATG
+898 GPEGGDLGGQVIATG
-913 SPAQVAKTHKKTHS
+913 SPKEVAKNHKKTHS
-927 FTGEFLLGELDSMNK
+927 FTGEFLEDEL
-942 TTKKKA
+942 KAMK

>member
-1 MKESIKV
+1 MSEFIK
-8 IGAKEHNLKNLNLE
+8 ITGAKEHNLKNINLS

-114 ARVGVQHCCK
+114 ARVGTQHCYK
-124 CGKEVSKMSANDII
+124 CGKPVSKMSISDII
-138 SQINALP
+138 DQINTLP
-145 VGSKIVLMAPLVR
+145 QGSKIMLLAPLVR
-158 EKKGSFEAELEKL
+158 EKKGSFEAELERL
-171 RNDGY
+171 RNDGF

-185 QRLDDDIELSK
+185 QRLDDEIELSK

-209 ELSPQNHLRL
+209 ELSPENHLRL
-219 IEAVEKALALS
+219 IEGVEKAVALS
-230 FGEVEVSIVNAAE
+230 FGEVEISIVNADE
-243 MGLSSDFIHFSEHN
+243 MGLLESHMHFSEHN

-279 KGACS
+279 KGACPA
-284 ECDGLG
+284 CDGLG
-290 VKFSLDQSKVINES
+290 MNFSLDQSKVINEN
-304 LSVENGALKLLY
+304 LSVEAGALKLLY

-326 CLAFCEQNEIDFKT
+326 CLAFCEQNEINAKT
-340 PFFKL
+340 PFNEL
-345 DESEQRAL
+345 AAHEQKAL

-359 NVKFTWKRH
+359 NIKFTWKRH

-375 GALRISYE
+375 GALRLSYE
-383 MLKDSKDFSDYMVEK
+383 MLKDSKDFSDYMIEK
-398 ECSECKGKRLNKGS
+398 ECNECKGKRLNKGS
-412 LAVRVA
+412 LAVKVA
-418 GKTLGEL
+418 GKSLGEL
-425 ISMQIKECCAFM
+425 ISMQIKECFAFM
-437 EDEKNFSYL
+437 SEAKNFAYL
-446 SKQSAT
+446 SAQNAT
-452 IAGPILKEIRERL
+452 IAEPILKEVRERL
-465 AFLRDVGLGY
+465 AFLCDVGLGY

-508 VLDEPSIGLHERDTM
+508 VLDEPSIGLHEKDTM

-541 VEHDKKTMENADFII
+541 VEHDKKTMQSADFII
-556 DIGPRAG
+556 DIGPKAG
-563 VNGGEVVFAG
+563 VMGGEVVFAG
-573 TYEKLLKSKT
+573 TYKELLKSKT
-583 LTAQYLNGKEKIN
+583 LTAQYLNGKESIN
-596 FAKNRKQEN
+596 FAKNRAQKN
-605 FIEIKHANIN
+605 FIEIKNANIN
-615 NIKDLNVRIPL
+615 NIKNLSVKIPL

-661 SLNPNLASIDGLE
+661 TPNASAAHIDGLE

-715 KIRGYK
+715 KLRGYK

-744 VEMHFLPDISVI
+744 VEMHFLPDISVV
-756 CDACKGKRYNDAT
+756 CDACKGKRYNEAT

-780 DVLNMSVSEALEFF
+780 DILEMSVAEALEFF

-801 AKLATICAAGL
+801 AKLATICAVGL

-835 KELSRTDTGKTLYIL
+835 KELSRSDTGKTLYIL

-892 DYIVDM
+892 DYLVDM
-898 GPEGGDLGGKVIATG
+898 GPEGGDLGGRVIATG
-913 SPAQVAKTHKKTHS
+913 SPKEVAKNHKKTHS
-927 FTGEFLLGELDSMNK
+927 FTGEFLEDEL
-942 TTKKKA
+942 KAMK

>member
-1 MKESIKV
+1 MSEFIK
-8 IGAKEHNLKNLNLE
+8 ITGAKEHNLKNINLS

-114 ARVGVQHCCK
+114 ARVGTQHCYK
-124 CGKEVSKMSANDII
+124 CGKPVSKMSISDII
-138 SQINALP
+138 DQINTLP
-145 VGSKIVLMAPLVR
+145 QGSKIMLLAPLVR
-158 EKKGSFEAELEKL
+158 EKKGSFEAELERL
-171 RNDGY
+171 RNDGF

-185 QRLDDDIELSK
+185 QRLDDEIELSK

-209 ELSPQNHLRL
+209 ELRAENHLRL
-219 IEAVEKALALS
+219 IEGVEKAVALS
-230 FGEVEVSIVNAAE
+230 FGEVEISIVNADE
-243 MGLSSDFIHFSEHN
+243 MGLLESHMHFSEHN

-279 KGACS
+279 KGACPA
-284 ECDGLG
+284 CDGLG
-290 VKFSLDQSKVINES
+290 MNFSLDQSKVINEN
-304 LSVENGALKLLY
+304 LSVEAGALKLLY

-326 CLAFCEQNEIDFKT
+326 CLAFCEQNEINAKT
-340 PFFKL
+340 PFNEL
-345 DESEQRAL
+345 AAHEQKAL

-359 NVKFTWKRH
+359 NIKFTWKRH
-368 HLERRFE
+368 NLERRFE
-375 GALRISYE
+375 GALRLSYE
-383 MLKDSKDFSDYMVEK
+383 MLKDSKDFSDYMIEK

-412 LAVRVA
+412 LAVKVA
-418 GKTLGEL
+418 GRSLGEL
-425 ISMQIKECCAFM
+425 ISMQIKECFAFM
-437 EDEKNFSYL
+437 SEAKNFAYL
-446 SKQSAT
+446 SAQNAT
-452 IAGPILKEIRERL
+452 IAEPILKEVRERL
-465 AFLRDVGLGY
+465 AFLCDVGLGY

-508 VLDEPSIGLHERDTM
+508 VLDEPSIGLHEKDTM

-541 VEHDKKTMENADFII
+541 VEHDKKTMESADFII
-556 DIGPRAG
+556 DIGPKAG
-563 VNGGEVVFAG
+563 VMGGEVVFAG
-573 TYEKLLKSKT
+573 TYKELLKSKT
-583 LTAQYLNGKEKIN
+583 LTAQYLNGKENIN
-596 FAKNRKQEN
+596 FAKNRAQEN
-605 FIEIKHANIN
+605 FIEIKNANIN
-615 NIKDLNVRIPL
+615 NIKNLSVKIPL

-661 SLNPNLASIDGLE
+661 TPNASTAHIDGLE

-715 KIRGYK
+715 KLRGYK

-744 VEMHFLPDISVI
+744 VEMHFLPDISVV
-756 CDACKGKRYNDAT
+756 CDACKGKRYNEAT

-780 DVLNMSVSEALEFF
+780 DILEMSVAEALEFF

-801 AKLATICAAGL
+801 AKLATICAVGL

-835 KELSRTDTGKTLYIL
+835 KELSRSDTGKTLYIL

-892 DYIVDM
+892 DYLVDM
-898 GPEGGDLGGKVIATG
+898 GPEGGDLGGRVIATG
-913 SPAQVAKTHKKTHS
+913 SPKEVAKNHKKTHS
-927 FTGEFLLGELDSMNK
+927 FTGEFLEDEL
-942 TTKKKA
+942 KAMK

>member
-1 MKESIKV
+1 MSEFIK
-8 IGAKEHNLKNLNLE
+8 ITGAKEHNLKNINLS

-114 ARVGVQHCCK
+114 ARVGTQHCYK
-124 CGKEVSKMSANDII
+124 CGKPVSKMSISDII
-138 SQINALP
+138 DQINTLP
-145 VGSKIVLMAPLVR
+145 QGSKIMLLAPLVR
-158 EKKGSFEAELEKL
+158 EKKGSFEAELERL
-171 RNDGY
+171 RNDGF

-185 QRLDDDIELSK
+185 QRLYDEIELSK

-209 ELSPQNHLRL
+209 ELSPENHLRL
-219 IEAVEKALALS
+219 IEGVEKAVALS
-230 FGEVEVSIVNAAE
+230 FGEIEISIVNADE
-243 MGLSSDFIHFSEHN
+243 MGLLESHMHFSEHN

-279 KGACS
+279 KGACPA
-284 ECDGLG
+284 CDGLG
-290 VKFSLDQSKVINES
+290 MNFSLDQSKVINEN
-304 LSVENGALKLLY
+304 LSVEAGALKLLY

-326 CLAFCEQNEIDFKT
+326 CLAFCEQNEINAKI
-340 PFFKL
+340 PFNEL
-345 DESEQRAL
+345 AAHEQKAL

-359 NVKFTWKRH
+359 NIKFTWKRH

-375 GALRISYE
+375 GALRLSYE
-383 MLKDSKDFSDYMVEK
+383 MLKDSKDFSDYMIEK

-412 LAVRVA
+412 LAVKVA
-418 GKTLGEL
+418 GKSLGEL
-425 ISMQIKECCAFM
+425 ISMQIKECFAFM
-437 EDEKNFSYL
+437 SEPSNFAYL
-446 SKQSAT
+446 SAQNAT
-452 IAGPILKEIRERL
+452 IAEPILKEVRERL
-465 AFLRDVGLGY
+465 AFLCDVGLGY

-508 VLDEPSIGLHERDTM
+508 VLDEPSIGLHEKDTM

-541 VEHDKKTMENADFII
+541 VEHDKKTMQSADFII
-556 DIGPRAG
+556 DIGPKAG
-563 VNGGEVVFAG
+563 AMGGEVVFAG

-583 LTAQYLNGKEKIN
+583 LTAQYLNGKESIN
-596 FAKNRKQEN
+596 FAKNRAQN
-605 FIEIKHANIN
+605 NWLEIKNANIN
-615 NIKDLNVRIPL
+615 NIKNLSVKIPL

-661 SLNPNLASIDGLE
+661 TPNANTAHIDGLE

-715 KIRGYK
+715 KLRGYK

-744 VEMHFLPDISVI
+744 VEMHFLPDISVV
-756 CDACKGKRYNDAT
+756 CDACKGKRYNEAT

-780 DVLNMSVSEALEFF
+780 DILEMSVAEALEFF

-801 AKLATICAAGL
+801 AKLATICAVGL

-835 KELSRTDTGKTLYIL
+835 KELSRSDTGKTLYIL

-892 DYIVDM
+892 DYLVDM
-898 GPEGGDLGGKVIATG
+898 GPEGGDLGGEVIATG
-913 SPAQVAKTHKKTHS
+913 SPKEVAKNHKKTHS
-927 FTGEFLLGELDSMNK
+927 FTGEFLEDEL
-942 TTKKKA
+942 KAMK

>member
-1 MKESIKV
+1 MSEFIK
-8 IGAKEHNLKNLNLE
+8 ITGAKEHNLKNINLS

-114 ARVGVQHCCK
+114 ARVGTQHCYK
-124 CGKEVSKMSANDII
+124 CGKPVSKMSISDII
-138 SQINALP
+138 DQINALP
-145 VGSKIVLMAPLVR
+145 QGSKIMLLAPLVR
-158 EKKGSFEAELEKL
+158 EKKGSFEAELERL
-171 RNDGY
+171 RNDGF

-185 QRLDDDIELSK
+185 QRLDDEIELSK

-209 ELSPQNHLRL
+209 ELRAENHLRL
-219 IEAVEKALALS
+219 IEGVEKAVALS
-230 FGEVEVSIVNAAE
+230 FGEIEISIVNADE
-243 MGLSSDFIHFSEHN
+243 MGLLQSHMHFSEHN

-279 KGACS
+279 KGACPT
-284 ECDGLG
+284 CDGLG
-290 VKFSLDQSKVINES
+290 MNFSLDQSKVINEN
-304 LSVENGALKLLY
+304 LSVEAGALKLLY

-326 CLAFCEQNEIDFKT
+326 CLAFCEQNEINAKT
-340 PFFKL
+340 PFNEL
-345 DESEQRAL
+345 ASYEQKAL

-359 NVKFTWKRH
+359 NIKFTWKRH

-375 GALRISYE
+375 GALRLSYE
-383 MLKDSKDFSDYMVEK
+383 MLKDSKDFSDYMIEK

-412 LAVRVA
+412 LAVKVA
-418 GKTLGEL
+418 GKSLGEL
-425 ISMQIKECCAFM
+425 ISMQIKECFAFM
-437 EDEKNFSYL
+437 SEPSNFTYL
-446 SKQSAT
+446 SAQNAT
-452 IAGPILKEIRERL
+452 IAEPILKEVRERL
-465 AFLRDVGLGY
+465 AFLCDVGLGY

-508 VLDEPSIGLHERDTM
+508 VLDEPSIGLHEKDTM

-541 VEHDKKTMENADFII
+541 VEHDKKTMESADFII
-556 DIGPRAG
+556 DIGPKAG
-563 VNGGEVVFAG
+563 AMGGEVVFAG

-583 LTAQYLNGKEKIN
+583 LTAQYLNGKESIN
-596 FAKNRKQEN
+596 FAKNRAQKN
-605 FIEIKHANIN
+605 FIEIKNANIN
-615 NIKDLNVRIPL
+615 NIKNLSVKIPL

-661 SLNPNLASIDGLE
+661 TPNANTAHIDGLE

-715 KIRGYK
+715 KLRGYK

-744 VEMHFLPDISVI
+744 VEMHFLPDISVV
-756 CDACKGKRYNDAT
+756 CDACKGKRYNEAT

-780 DVLNMSVSEALEFF
+780 DILEMSVAEALEFF

-801 AKLATICAAGL
+801 AKLATICAVGL

-835 KELSRTDTGKTLYIL
+835 KELSRSDTGKTLYIL

-892 DYIVDM
+892 DYLVDM
-898 GPEGGDLGGKVIATG
+898 GPEGGDLGGEVIATG
-913 SPAQVAKTHKKTHS
+913 SPKEVAKNHKKTHS
-927 FTGEFLLGELDSMNK
+927 FTGEFLESELKGMK
-942 TTKKKA
+942 

>member
-1 MKESIKV
+1 MSEFIK
-8 IGAKEHNLKNLNLE
+8 ITGAKEHNLKNINLS

-114 ARVGVQHCCK
+114 ARVGTQHCYK
-124 CGKEVSKMSANDII
+124 CGKPVSKMSISDII
-138 SQINALP
+138 DQINTLP
-145 VGSKIVLMAPLVR
+145 QGSKIMLLAPLVR
-158 EKKGSFEAELEKL
+158 EKKGSFEAELERL
-171 RNDGY
+171 RNDGF

-185 QRLDDDIELSK
+185 QRLDDEIELSK

-209 ELSPQNHLRL
+209 ELRAENHLRL
-219 IEAVEKALALS
+219 IEGVEKAVALS
-230 FGEVEVSIVNAAE
+230 FGEIEISIVNADE
-243 MGLSSDFIHFSEHN
+243 MGLLESHMHFSEHN

-279 KGACS
+279 KGACPA
-284 ECDGLG
+284 CDGLG
-290 VKFSLDQSKVINES
+290 MNFSLDQSKVINEN
-304 LSVENGALKLLY
+304 LSVEAGALKLLY

-326 CLAFCEQNEIDFKT
+326 CLAFCEQNEINAKT
-340 PFFKL
+340 PFNEL
-345 DESEQRAL
+345 ATHEQKAL

-359 NVKFTWKRH
+359 NIKFTWKRH

-375 GALRISYE
+375 GALRLSYE
-383 MLKDSKDFSDYMVEK
+383 MLKDSKDFSDYMIEK
-398 ECSECKGKRLNKGS
+398 ECNECKGKRLNKGS
-412 LAVRVA
+412 LAVKVA
-418 GKTLGEL
+418 GKSLGEL
-425 ISMQIKECCAFM
+425 ISMQIKECFAFM
-437 EDEKNFSYL
+437 SEPSNFTYL
-446 SKQSAT
+446 SAQNAT
-452 IAGPILKEIRERL
+452 IAEPILKEVRERL
-465 AFLRDVGLGY
+465 AFLCDVGLGY

-508 VLDEPSIGLHERDTM
+508 VLDEPSIGLHEKDTM

-541 VEHDKKTMENADFII
+541 VEHDKKTMESADFII
-556 DIGPRAG
+556 DIGPKAG
-563 VNGGEVVFAG
+563 VMGGDVVFAG
-573 TYEKLLKSKT
+573 TYKELLKSKT
-583 LTAQYLNGKEKIN
+583 LTAQYLNGKESIN
-596 FAKNRKQEN
+596 FAKNRAQEN
-605 FIEIKHANIN
+605 FIEIKNANIN
-615 NIKDLNVRIPL
+615 NIKNLSVKIPL

-661 SLNPNLASIDGLE
+661 TPNVSAAHIDGLE

-715 KIRGYK
+715 KLRGYK

-744 VEMHFLPDISVI
+744 VEMHFLPDISVV
-756 CDACKGKRYNDAT
+756 CDACKGKRYNEAT

-780 DVLNMSVSEALEFF
+780 DILEMSVAEALEFF

-801 AKLATICAAGL
+801 AKLATICAVGL

-835 KELSRTDTGKTLYIL
+835 KELSRSDTGKTLYIL

-892 DYIVDM
+892 DYLVDM
-898 GPEGGDLGGKVIATG
+898 GPEGGDLGGQVIATG
-913 SPAQVAKTHKKTHS
+913 SPKEVAKNHKKTHS
-927 FTGEFLLGELDSMNK
+927 FTGEFLEDEL
-942 TTKKKA
+942 KAMK

>member
-1 MKESIKV
+1 MSEFIK
-8 IGAKEHNLKNLNLE
+8 ITGAKEHNLKNINLS

-114 ARVGVQHCCK
+114 ARVGTQHCYK
-124 CGKEVSKMSANDII
+124 CGKPVSKMSISDII
-138 SQINALP
+138 DQIKTLP
-145 VGSKIVLMAPLVR
+145 QGSKIMLLAPLVR
-158 EKKGSFEAELEKL
+158 EKKGSFEAELERL
-171 RNDGY
+171 RNDGF

-185 QRLDDDIELSK
+185 QRLDDEIELSK

-209 ELSPQNHLRL
+209 ELRAENHLRL
-219 IEAVEKALALS
+219 IEGVEKAVALS
-230 FGEVEVSIVNAAE
+230 FGEIEISIVNADE
-243 MGLSSDFIHFSEHN
+243 MGLLESHMHFSEHN

-279 KGACS
+279 KGACPA
-284 ECDGLG
+284 CDGLG
-290 VKFSLDQSKVINES
+290 MNFSLDQSKVINEN
-304 LSVENGALKLLY
+304 LSVEAGALKLLY

-326 CLAFCEQNEIDFKT
+326 CLAFCEQNEINAKT
-340 PFFKL
+340 PFNEL
-345 DESEQRAL
+345 AAHEQKAL

-359 NVKFTWKRH
+359 NIKFTWKRH

-375 GALRISYE
+375 GALRLSYE
-383 MLKDSKDFSDYMVEK
+383 MLKDSKDFSDYMIEK
-398 ECSECKGKRLNKGS
+398 ECNECKGKRLNKGS
-412 LAVRVA
+412 LAVKVA
-418 GKTLGEL
+418 GKSLGEL
-425 ISMQIKECCAFM
+425 ISMQIKECFAFM
-437 EDEKNFSYL
+437 SEAKNFAYL
-446 SKQSAT
+446 SAQNAT
-452 IAGPILKEIRERL
+452 IAEPILKEVRERL
-465 AFLRDVGLGY
+465 AFLCDVGLGY

-508 VLDEPSIGLHERDTM
+508 VLDEPSIGLHEKDTM

-541 VEHDKKTMENADFII
+541 VEHDKKTMESADFII
-556 DIGPRAG
+556 DIGPKAG
-563 VNGGEVVFAG
+563 VMGGEVVFAG
-573 TYEKLLKSKT
+573 TYKELLKSKT
-583 LTAQYLNGKEKIN
+583 LTAQYLNGKENIN
-596 FAKNRKQEN
+596 FAKNRAQEN
-605 FIEIKHANIN
+605 FIEIKNANIN
-615 NIKDLNVRIPL
+615 NIKNLSVKIPL

-661 SLNPNLASIDGLE
+661 TPNASAAHIDGLE

-715 KIRGYK
+715 KLRGYK

-744 VEMHFLPDISVI
+744 VEMHFLPDISVV
-756 CDACKGKRYNDAT
+756 CDACKGKRYNEAT

-780 DVLNMSVSEALEFF
+780 DILEMSVAEALEFF

-801 AKLATICAAGL
+801 AKLATICAVGL

-835 KELSRTDTGKTLYIL
+835 KELSRSDTGKTLYIL

-892 DYIVDM
+892 DYLVDM
-898 GPEGGDLGGKVIATG
+898 GPEGGDLGGQVIATG
-913 SPAQVAKTHKKTHS
+913 SPKEVAKNHKKTHS
-927 FTGEFLLGELDSMNK
+927 FTGEFLEDEL
-942 TTKKKA
+942 KAMK

>member
-1 MKESIKV
+1 MSEFIK
-8 IGAKEHNLKNLNLE
+8 ITGAKEHNLKNINLS

-114 ARVGVQHCCK
+114 ARVGTQHCYK
-124 CGKEVSKMSANDII
+124 CNKPVSKMSISDII
-138 SQINALP
+138 DQINTLP
-145 VGSKIVLMAPLVR
+145 QGSKIMLLAPLVR
-158 EKKGSFEAELEKL
+158 EKKGSFEAELERL
-171 RNDGY
+171 RNDGF

-185 QRLDDDIELSK
+185 QRLDDEIELSK

-209 ELSPQNHLRL
+209 ELSPANHLRL
-219 IEAVEKALALS
+219 IEGVEKAVALS
-230 FGEVEVSIVNAAE
+230 FGEIEISIVNADE
-243 MGLSSDFIHFSEHN
+243 MGLLESHMHFSEHN

-279 KGACS
+279 KGACPT
-284 ECDGLG
+284 CDGLG
-290 VKFSLDQSKVINES
+290 MNFSLDQSKVINEN
-304 LSVENGALKLLY
+304 LSVEAGALKLLY

-326 CLAFCEQNEIDFKT
+326 CLAFCEQNEINAKT
-340 PFFKL
+340 PFNEL
-345 DESEQRAL
+345 ASYEQKAL

-359 NVKFTWKRH
+359 NIKFTWKRH

-375 GALRISYE
+375 GALRLSYE
-383 MLKDSKDFSDYMVEK
+383 MLKDSKDFSDYMIEK

-412 LAVRVA
+412 LAVKVA
-418 GKTLGEL
+418 GKSLGEL
-425 ISMQIKECCAFM
+425 ISMQIKECFAFM
-437 EDEKNFSYL
+437 SEPSNFAYL
-446 SKQSAT
+446 SAQNAT
-452 IAGPILKEIRERL
+452 IAKPILKEVRERL
-465 AFLRDVGLGY
+465 AFLCDVGLGY

-508 VLDEPSIGLHERDTM
+508 VLDEPSIGLHEKDTM

-541 VEHDKKTMENADFII
+541 VEHDKKTMESADFII
-556 DIGPRAG
+556 DIGPKAG
-563 VNGGEVVFAG
+563 AMGGEVVFAG

-583 LTAQYLNGKEKIN
+583 LTAQYLNGKESIN
-596 FAKNRKQEN
+596 FAKNRAQN
-605 FIEIKHANIN
+605 NWLEIKNANIN
-615 NIKDLNVRIPL
+615 NIKNLSVKIPL

-661 SLNPNLASIDGLE
+661 TPNANTAHIDGLE

-715 KIRGYK
+715 KLRGYK

-744 VEMHFLPDISVI
+744 VEMHFLPDISVV
-756 CDACKGKRYNDAT
+756 CDACKGKRYNEAT

-780 DVLNMSVSEALEFF
+780 DILEMSVAEALEFF

-801 AKLATICAAGL
+801 AKLATICAVGL

-835 KELSRTDTGKTLYIL
+835 KELSRSDTGKTLYIL

-892 DYIVDM
+892 DYLVDM
-898 GPEGGDLGGKVIATG
+898 GPEGGDLGGEVIATG
-913 SPAQVAKTHKKTHS
+913 SPKEVAKNHKKTHS
-927 FTGEFLLGELDSMNK
+927 FTGEFLESEL
-942 TTKKKA
+942 KAMK

>member
-1 MKESIKV
+1 MSEFIK
-8 IGAKEHNLKNLNLE
+8 ITGAKEHNLKNINLS

-114 ARVGVQHCCK
+114 ARVGTQHCYK
-124 CGKEVSKMSANDII
+124 CGKPVSKMSISDII
-138 SQINALP
+138 DQINALP
-145 VGSKIVLMAPLVR
+145 QGSKIMLLAPLVR
-158 EKKGSFEAELEKL
+158 EKKGSFEAELERL
-171 RNDGY
+171 RNDGF

-185 QRLDDDIELSK
+185 QRLDDEIELSK

-209 ELSPQNHLRL
+209 ELSPENHLRL
-219 IEAVEKALALS
+219 IEGVEKAVALS
-230 FGEVEVSIVNAAE
+230 FGEIEISIVNADE
-243 MGLSSDFIHFSEHN
+243 MGLLESHMHFSEHN

-279 KGACS
+279 KGACPA
-284 ECDGLG
+284 CDGLG
-290 VKFSLDQSKVINES
+290 MNFSLDQSKVINEN
-304 LSVENGALKLLY
+304 LSVEAGALKLLY

-326 CLAFCEQNEIDFKT
+326 CLAFCEQNEINAKT
-340 PFFKL
+340 PFNEL
-345 DESEQRAL
+345 AAHEQKAL

-359 NVKFTWKRH
+359 NIKFTWKRH

-375 GALRISYE
+375 GALRLSYE
-383 MLKDSKDFSDYMVEK
+383 MLKDSKDFSDYMIEK
-398 ECSECKGKRLNKGS
+398 ECNECKGKRLNKGS
-412 LAVRVA
+412 LAVKVA
-418 GKTLGEL
+418 GKSLGEL
-425 ISMQIKECCAFM
+425 ISMQIKECFAFM
-437 EDEKNFSYL
+437 SEAKNFAYL
-446 SKQSAT
+446 SAQNAT
-452 IAGPILKEIRERL
+452 IAEPILKEVRERL
-465 AFLRDVGLGY
+465 AFLCDVGLGY

-508 VLDEPSIGLHERDTM
+508 VLDEPSIGLHEKDTM

-541 VEHDKKTMENADFII
+541 VEHDKKTMESADFII
-556 DIGPRAG
+556 DIGPKAG
-563 VNGGEVVFAG
+563 VMGGEVVFAG
-573 TYEKLLKSKT
+573 TYKELLKSKT
-583 LTAQYLNGKEKIN
+583 LTAQYLNGKENIN
-596 FAKNRKQEN
+596 FAKNRAQEN
-605 FIEIKHANIN
+605 FIEIKNANIN
-615 NIKDLNVRIPL
+615 NIKNLSVKIPL

-661 SLNPNLASIDGLE
+661 TPNASAAHIDGLE

-715 KIRGYK
+715 KLRGYK

-744 VEMHFLPDISVI
+744 VEMHFLPDISVV
-756 CDACKGKRYNDAT
+756 CDACKGKRYNEAT

-780 DVLNMSVSEALEFF
+780 DILEMSVAEALEFF

-801 AKLATICAAGL
+801 AKLATICAVGL

-835 KELSRTDTGKTLYIL
+835 KELSRSDTGKTLYIL

-892 DYIVDM
+892 DYLIDM
-898 GPEGGDLGGKVIATG
+898 GPEGGDLGGQVIATG
-913 SPAQVAKTHKKTHS
+913 SPKEVAKNHKKTHS
-927 FTGEFLLGELDSMNK
+927 FTGEFLEDEL
-942 TTKKKA
+942 KAMK

>member
-1 MKESIKV
+1 MSEFIK
-8 IGAKEHNLKNLNLE
+8 ITGAKEHNLKNINLS

-114 ARVGVQHCCK
+114 ARVGTQHCYK
-124 CGKEVSKMSANDII
+124 CGKPVSKMSISDII
-138 SQINALP
+138 DQINTLP
-145 VGSKIVLMAPLVR
+145 QGSKIMLLAPLVR
-158 EKKGSFEAELEKL
+158 EKKGSFEAELERL
-171 RNDGY
+171 RNDGF

-185 QRLDDDIELSK
+185 QRLDDEIELSK

-209 ELSPQNHLRL
+209 ELSPANHLRL
-219 IEAVEKALALS
+219 IEGVEKAVALS
-230 FGEVEVSIVNAAE
+230 FGEIEISIVNADE
-243 MGLSSDFIHFSEHN
+243 MGLLQSHMHFSEHN

-279 KGACS
+279 KGACPA
-284 ECDGLG
+284 CDGLG
-290 VKFSLDQSKVINES
+290 MNFSLDQSKVINEN
-304 LSVENGALKLLY
+304 LSVEAGALKLLY

-326 CLAFCEQNEIDFKT
+326 CLAFCEQNEINAKT
-340 PFFKL
+340 PFNEL
-345 DESEQRAL
+345 AAHEQKAL

-359 NVKFTWKRH
+359 NIKFTWKRH

-375 GALRISYE
+375 GALRLSYE
-383 MLKDSKDFSDYMVEK
+383 MLKDSKDFSDYMIEK
-398 ECSECKGKRLNKGS
+398 ECNECKGKRLNKGS
-412 LAVRVA
+412 LAVKVA
-418 GKTLGEL
+418 GKSLGEL
-425 ISMQIKECCAFM
+425 ISMQIKECFAFM
-437 EDEKNFSYL
+437 SEPSNFAYL
-446 SKQSAT
+446 SAQNAT
-452 IAGPILKEIRERL
+452 IAEPILKEVRERL
-465 AFLRDVGLGY
+465 AFLCDVGLGY

-508 VLDEPSIGLHERDTM
+508 VLDEPSIGLHEKDTM

-541 VEHDKKTMENADFII
+541 VEHDKKTMESADFII
-556 DIGPRAG
+556 DIGPKAG
-563 VNGGEVVFAG
+563 TLGGEVVFAG
-573 TYEKLLKSKT
+573 TYKELLKSKT
-583 LTAQYLNGKEKIN
+583 LTAQYLNGKESIN
-596 FAKNRKQEN
+596 FAKNRAQN
-605 FIEIKHANIN
+605 NWLEIKNANIN
-615 NIKDLNVRIPL
+615 NIKNLSVKIPL

-661 SLNPNLASIDGLE
+661 TPNANTAHIDGLE

-715 KIRGYK
+715 KLRGYK

-744 VEMHFLPDISVI
+744 VEMHFLPDISVV
-756 CDACKGKRYNDAT
+756 CDACKGKRYNEAT

-780 DVLNMSVSEALEFF
+780 DILEMSVAEALEFF

-801 AKLATICAAGL
+801 AKLATICAVGL

-835 KELSRTDTGKTLYIL
+835 KELSRSDTGKTLYIL

-892 DYIVDM
+892 DYLVDM
-898 GPEGGDLGGKVIATG
+898 GPEGGDLGGEVIATG
-913 SPAQVAKTHKKTHS
+913 SPKEVAKNHKKTHS
-927 FTGEFLLGELDSMNK
+927 FTGEFLEDEL
-942 TTKKKA
+942 KAMK

>member
-1 MKESIKV
+1 MSEFIK
-8 IGAKEHNLKNLNLE
+8 ITGAKEHNLKNINLS

-114 ARVGVQHCCK
+114 ARVGTQHCYK
-124 CGKEVSKMSANDII
+124 CGKPVSKMSISDII
-138 SQINALP
+138 DQINALP
-145 VGSKIVLMAPLVR
+145 QGSKIMLLAPLVR
-158 EKKGSFEAELEKL
+158 EKKGSFEAELERL
-171 RNDGY
+171 RNDGF

-185 QRLDDDIELSK
+185 QRLDDEIELSK

-209 ELSPQNHLRL
+209 ELRAENHLRL
-219 IEAVEKALALS
+219 IEGVEKAVALS
-230 FGEVEVSIVNAAE
+230 FGEIEISIVNADE
-243 MGLSSDFIHFSEHN
+243 MGLLESHMHFSEHN

-279 KGACS
+279 KGACPA
-284 ECDGLG
+284 CDGLG
-290 VKFSLDQSKVINES
+290 MNFSLDQSKVINEN
-304 LSVENGALKLLY
+304 LSVEAGALKLLY

-326 CLAFCEQNEIDFKT
+326 CLAFCEQNEINAKT
-340 PFFKL
+340 PFNEL
-345 DESEQRAL
+345 ATHEQKAL

-359 NVKFTWKRH
+359 NIKFTWKRH

-375 GALRISYE
+375 GALRLSYE
-383 MLKDSKDFSDYMVEK
+383 MLKDSKDFSDYMIEK

-412 LAVRVA
+412 LAVKVA
-418 GKTLGEL
+418 GKSLGEL
-425 ISMQIKECCAFM
+425 ISMQIKECFAFM
-437 EDEKNFSYL
+437 SEAKNFAYL
-446 SKQSAT
+446 SAQNAT
-452 IAGPILKEIRERL
+452 IAEPILKEVRERL
-465 AFLRDVGLGY
+465 AFLCDVGLGY

-508 VLDEPSIGLHERDTM
+508 VLDEPSIGLHEKDTM

-541 VEHDKKTMENADFII
+541 VEHDKKTMESADFII
-556 DIGPRAG
+556 DIGPKAG
-563 VNGGEVVFAG
+563 VMGGEVVFAG
-573 TYEKLLKSKT
+573 TYKELLKSKT
-583 LTAQYLNGKEKIN
+583 LTAQYLNGKESIN
-596 FAKNRKQEN
+596 FAKNRAQEN
-605 FIEIKHANIN
+605 FIEIKNANIN
-615 NIKDLNVRIPL
+615 NIKNLSVKIPL

-661 SLNPNLASIDGLE
+661 TPNASAAHIDGLE

-715 KIRGYK
+715 KLRGYK

-744 VEMHFLPDISVI
+744 VEMHFLPDISVV
-756 CDACKGKRYNDAT
+756 CDACKGKRYNEAT

-780 DVLNMSVSEALEFF
+780 DILEMSVAEALEFF

-801 AKLATICAAGL
+801 AKLATICAVGL

-835 KELSRTDTGKTLYIL
+835 KELSRSDTGKTLYIL

-892 DYIVDM
+892 DYLIDM
-898 GPEGGDLGGKVIATG
+898 GPEGGDLGGEVIATG
-913 SPAQVAKTHKKTHS
+913 SPKEVAKNHKKTHS
-927 FTGEFLLGELDSMNK
+927 FTGEFLEDEL
-942 TTKKKA
+942 KAMK

>member
-1 MKESIKV
+1 MSEFIK
-8 IGAKEHNLKNLNLE
+8 ITGAKEHNLKNINLS
-22 IPKNELVVFT
+22 IPKNKLVVFT

-114 ARVGVQHCCK
+114 ARVGTQHCYK
-124 CGKEVSKMSANDII
+124 CGKPVSKMSISDII
-138 SQINALP
+138 DQINTLP
-145 VGSKIVLMAPLVR
+145 QGSKIMLLAPLVR

-171 RNDGY
+171 RNDGF

-185 QRLDDDIELSK
+185 QRLDDEIELSK

-209 ELSPQNHLRL
+209 ELRAENHLRL
-219 IEAVEKALALS
+219 IEGVEKAVALS
-230 FGEVEVSIVNAAE
+230 FGEIEISIVNADE
-243 MGLSSDFIHFSEHN
+243 MGLLESHMHFSEHN

-279 KGACS
+279 KGACPA
-284 ECDGLG
+284 CDGLG
-290 VKFSLDQSKVINES
+290 MNFSLDQSKVINEN
-304 LSVENGALKLLY
+304 LSVEAGALKLLY

-326 CLAFCEQNEIDFKT
+326 CLAFCEQNEINAKI
-340 PFFKL
+340 PFNEL
-345 DESEQRAL
+345 AAHEQKAL

-359 NVKFTWKRH
+359 NIKFTWKRH

-375 GALRISYE
+375 GALRLSYE
-383 MLKDSKDFSDYMVEK
+383 MLKDSKDFSDYMIEK

-412 LAVRVA
+412 LAVKVA
-418 GKTLGEL
+418 GRSLGEL
-425 ISMQIKECCAFM
+425 ISMQIKECFAFM
-437 EDEKNFSYL
+437 SEAKNFAYL
-446 SKQSAT
+446 SAQNAT
-452 IAGPILKEIRERL
+452 IAEPILKEVRERL
-465 AFLRDVGLGY
+465 AFLCDVGLGY

-508 VLDEPSIGLHERDTM
+508 VLDEPSIGLHEKDTM

-541 VEHDKKTMENADFII
+541 VEHDKKTMESADFII
-556 DIGPRAG
+556 DIGPKAG
-563 VNGGEVVFAG
+563 VMGGEVVFAG
-573 TYEKLLKSKT
+573 TYKELLKSKT
-583 LTAQYLNGKEKIN
+583 LTAQYLNGKENIN
-596 FAKNRKQEN
+596 FAKNRAQEN
-605 FIEIKHANIN
+605 FIEIKNANIN
-615 NIKDLNVRIPL
+615 NIKNLSVKIPL

-661 SLNPNLASIDGLE
+661 TPNASAAHIDGLE

-715 KIRGYK
+715 KLRGYK

-744 VEMHFLPDISVI
+744 VEMHFLPDISVV
-756 CDACKGKRYNDAT
+756 CDACKGKRYNEAT

-780 DVLNMSVSEALEFF
+780 DILEMSVAEALEFF

-801 AKLATICAAGL
+801 AKLATICAVGL

-835 KELSRTDTGKTLYIL
+835 KELSRSDTGKTLYIL

-892 DYIVDM
+892 DYLVDM
-898 GPEGGDLGGKVIATG
+898 GPEGGDLGGEVIATG
-913 SPAQVAKTHKKTHS
+913 SPKEVAKNHKKTHS
-927 FTGEFLLGELDSMNK
+927 FTGEFLEDEL
-942 TTKKKA
+942 KAMK

>member
-1 MKESIKV
+1 MSEFIK
-8 IGAKEHNLKNLNLE
+8 ITGAKEHNLKNINLS

-114 ARVGVQHCCK
+114 ARVGTQHCYK
-124 CGKEVSKMSANDII
+124 CGKPVSKMSISDII
-138 SQINALP
+138 DQINTLP
-145 VGSKIVLMAPLVR
+145 QGSKIMLLAPLVR
-158 EKKGSFEAELEKL
+158 EKKGSFEAELERL
-171 RNDGY
+171 RNDGF

-185 QRLDDDIELSK
+185 QRLDDEIELSK

-209 ELSPQNHLRL
+209 ELSPANHLRL
-219 IEAVEKALALS
+219 IEGVEKAVALS
-230 FGEVEVSIVNAAE
+230 FGEVEIRIVNADE
-243 MGLSSDFIHFSEHN
+243 MGLLENHMHFSEHN

-279 KGACS
+279 KGACPT
-284 ECDGLG
+284 CDGLG
-290 VKFSLDQSKVINES
+290 MNFSLDQSKVINEN
-304 LSVENGALKLLY
+304 LSVEAGALKLLY

-326 CLAFCEQNEIDFKT
+326 CLAFCEQNEINAKT
-340 PFFKL
+340 PFNEL
-345 DESEQRAL
+345 AAYEQKAL

-359 NVKFTWKRH
+359 NIKFTWKRH

-375 GALRISYE
+375 GALRLSYE
-383 MLKDSKDFSDYMVEK
+383 MLKDSKDFSDYMIEK

-412 LAVRVA
+412 LAVKVA
-418 GKTLGEL
+418 GKSLGEL
-425 ISMQIKECCAFM
+425 ISMQIKECFAFM
-437 EDEKNFSYL
+437 SEPSNFAYL
-446 SKQSAT
+446 SAQNAT
-452 IAGPILKEIRERL
+452 IAEPILKEVRERL
-465 AFLRDVGLGY
+465 AFLCDVGLGY

-508 VLDEPSIGLHERDTM
+508 VLDEPSIGLHEKDTM

-541 VEHDKKTMENADFII
+541 VEHDKKTMESADFII
-556 DIGPRAG
+556 DIGPKAG
-563 VNGGEVVFAG
+563 AMGGEVVFAG

-583 LTAQYLNGKEKIN
+583 LTAQYLNGKESIN
-596 FAKNRKQEN
+596 FAKNRAQKN
-605 FIEIKHANIN
+605 FIEIKNANIN
-615 NIKDLNVRIPL
+615 NIKNLSVKIPL

-661 SLNPNLASIDGLE
+661 TPNANTAHIDGLE

-715 KIRGYK
+715 KLRGYK

-744 VEMHFLPDISVI
+744 VEMHFLPDISVV
-756 CDACKGKRYNDAT
+756 CDACKGKRYNEAT
-769 LEIKYKGKNIA
+769 LEVKYKGKNIA
-780 DVLNMSVSEALEFF
+780 DILEMSVAEALEFF

-801 AKLATICAAGL
+801 AKLATICAVGL

-835 KELSRTDTGKTLYIL
+835 KELSRSDTGKTLYIL

-892 DYIVDM
+892 DYLVDM
-898 GPEGGDLGGKVIATG
+898 GPEGGDLGGQVIATG
-913 SPAQVAKTHKKTHS
+913 SPKEVAKNHKKTHS
-927 FTGEFLLGELDSMNK
+927 FTGEFLESEL
-942 TTKKKA
+942 KAMK

>member
-1 MKESIKV
+1 MSEFIK
-8 IGAKEHNLKNLNLE
+8 ITGAKEHNLKNINLS

-114 ARVGVQHCCK
+114 ARVGTQHCYK
-124 CGKEVSKMSANDII
+124 CGKPVSKMSISDII
-138 SQINALP
+138 DQINTLP
-145 VGSKIVLMAPLVR
+145 QGSKIMLLAPLVR
-158 EKKGSFEAELEKL
+158 EKKGSFEAELERL
-171 RNDGY
+171 RNDGF

-185 QRLDDDIELSK
+185 QRLDDEIELSK

-209 ELSPQNHLRL
+209 ELRAENHLRL
-219 IEAVEKALALS
+219 IEGVEKAVALS
-230 FGEVEVSIVNAAE
+230 FGEIEISIVNADE
-243 MGLSSDFIHFSEHN
+243 MGLLESHMHFSEHN

-279 KGACS
+279 KGACPA
-284 ECDGLG
+284 CDGLG
-290 VKFSLDQSKVINES
+290 MNFSLDQSKVINEN
-304 LSVENGALKLLY
+304 LSVEAGALKLLY

-326 CLAFCEQNEIDFKT
+326 CLAFCEQNEINAKT
-340 PFFKL
+340 PFNEL
-345 DESEQRAL
+345 ATHEQKAL

-359 NVKFTWKRH
+359 NIKFTWKRH

-375 GALRISYE
+375 GALRLSYE
-383 MLKDSKDFSDYMVEK
+383 MLKDSKDFSDYMIEK

-412 LAVRVA
+412 LAVKVA
-418 GKTLGEL
+418 GLSLGEL
-425 ISMQIKECCAFM
+425 ISMQIKECFAFM
-437 EDEKNFSYL
+437 SEAKNFAYL
-446 SKQSAT
+446 SAQNAT
-452 IAGPILKEIRERL
+452 IAEPILKEVRERL
-465 AFLRDVGLGY
+465 AFLCDVGLGY

-508 VLDEPSIGLHERDTM
+508 VLDEPSIGLHEKDTM

-541 VEHDKKTMENADFII
+541 VEHDKKTMESADFII
-556 DIGPRAG
+556 DIGPKAG
-563 VNGGEVVFAG
+563 VMGGEVVFAG
-573 TYEKLLKSKT
+573 TYKELLKSKT
-583 LTAQYLNGKEKIN
+583 LTAQYLNGKESIN
-596 FAKNRKQEN
+596 FAKNRAQEN
-605 FIEIKHANIN
+605 FIEIKNANIN
-615 NIKDLNVRIPL
+615 NIKNLSVKIPL

-661 SLNPNLASIDGLE
+661 TPNVSAAHIDGLE

-715 KIRGYK
+715 KLRGYK

-744 VEMHFLPDISVI
+744 VEMHFLPDISVV
-756 CDACKGKRYNDAT
+756 CDACKGKRYNEAT

-780 DVLNMSVSEALEFF
+780 DILEMSVAEALEFF

-801 AKLATICAAGL
+801 AKLATICAVGL

-835 KELSRTDTGKTLYIL
+835 KELSRSDTGKTLYIL

-892 DYIVDM
+892 DYLVDM
-898 GPEGGDLGGKVIATG
+898 GPEGGDLGGQVIATG
-913 SPAQVAKTHKKTHS
+913 SPKEVAKNHKKTHS
-927 FTGEFLLGELDSMNK
+927 FTGEFLEDEL
-942 TTKKKA
+942 KAMK

>member
-1 MKESIKV
+1 MSEFIK
-8 IGAKEHNLKNLNLE
+8 ITGAKEHNLKNINLS

-114 ARVGVQHCCK
+114 ARVGTQHCYK
-124 CGKEVSKMSANDII
+124 CGKPVSKMSISDII
-138 SQINALP
+138 DQINTLP
-145 VGSKIVLMAPLVR
+145 QGSKIMLLAPLVR
-158 EKKGSFEAELEKL
+158 EKKGSFEAELERL
-171 RNDGY
+171 RNDGF

-185 QRLDDDIELSK
+185 QRLDDEIELSK

-209 ELSPQNHLRL
+209 ELRAENHLRL
-219 IEAVEKALALS
+219 IEGVEKAVALS
-230 FGEVEVSIVNAAE
+230 FGEIEISIVNADE
-243 MGLSSDFIHFSEHN
+243 MGLLESHMHFSEHN

-279 KGACS
+279 KGACPA
-284 ECDGLG
+284 CDGLG
-290 VKFSLDQSKVINES
+290 MNFSLDQSKVINEN
-304 LSVENGALKLLY
+304 LSVEAGALKLLY

-326 CLAFCEQNEIDFKT
+326 CLAFCEQNEINAKT
-340 PFFKL
+340 PFNEL
-345 DESEQRAL
+345 AAHEQKAL
-353 LYGNAS
+353 LYGNVS
-359 NVKFTWKRH
+359 NIKFTWKRH

-375 GALRISYE
+375 GALRLSYE
-383 MLKDSKDFSDYMVEK
+383 MLKDSKDFSDYMIEK

-412 LAVRVA
+412 LAVKVA
-418 GKTLGEL
+418 GKSLGEL
-425 ISMQIKECCAFM
+425 ISMQIKECFAFM
-437 EDEKNFSYL
+437 SEAKNFAYL
-446 SKQSAT
+446 SAQNAT
-452 IAGPILKEIRERL
+452 IAEPILKEVRERL
-465 AFLRDVGLGY
+465 AFLCDVGLGY

-508 VLDEPSIGLHERDTM
+508 VLDEPSIGLHEKDTM

-541 VEHDKKTMENADFII
+541 VEHDKKTMESADFII
-556 DIGPRAG
+556 DIGPKAG
-563 VNGGEVVFAG
+563 VMGGEVVFAG
-573 TYEKLLKSKT
+573 TYKELLKSKT
-583 LTAQYLNGKEKIN
+583 LTAQYLNGKESIN
-596 FAKNRKQEN
+596 FAKNRAQEN
-605 FIEIKHANIN
+605 FIEIKNANIN
-615 NIKDLNVRIPL
+615 NIKNLSVKIPL

-661 SLNPNLASIDGLE
+661 TPNASAAHIDGLE

-715 KIRGYK
+715 KLRGYK

-744 VEMHFLPDISVI
+744 VEMHFLPDISVV
-756 CDACKGKRYNDAT
+756 CDACKGKRYNEAT

-780 DVLNMSVSEALEFF
+780 DILEMSVAEALEFF

-801 AKLATICAAGL
+801 AKLATICAVGL

-835 KELSRTDTGKTLYIL
+835 KELSRSDTGKTLYIL

-892 DYIVDM
+892 DYLIDM
-898 GPEGGDLGGKVIATG
+898 GPEGGDLGGQVIATG
-913 SPAQVAKTHKKTHS
+913 SPKEVAKNHKKTHS
-927 FTGEFLLGELDSMNK
+927 FTGEFLEDEL
-942 TTKKKA
+942 KAMK

>member
-1 MKESIKV
+1 MSEFIK
-8 IGAKEHNLKNLNLE
+8 ITGAKEHNLKNINLS

-114 ARVGVQHCCK
+114 ARVGTQHCYK
-124 CGKEVSKMSANDII
+124 CGKPVSKMSISDII
-138 SQINALP
+138 DQINALP
-145 VGSKIVLMAPLVR
+145 QGSKIMLLAPLVR
-158 EKKGSFEAELEKL
+158 EKKGSFEAELERL
-171 RNDGY
+171 RNDGF

-185 QRLDDDIELSK
+185 QRLDDEIELSK

-209 ELSPQNHLRL
+209 ELRAENHLRL
-219 IEAVEKALALS
+219 IEGVEKAVALS
-230 FGEVEVSIVNAAE
+230 FGEVEISIVNADE
-243 MGLSSDFIHFSEHN
+243 MGLLESHMHFSEHN

-279 KGACS
+279 KGACPA
-284 ECDGLG
+284 CDGLG
-290 VKFSLDQSKVINES
+290 MNFSLDQSKVINEN
-304 LSVENGALKLLY
+304 LSVEAGALKLLY

-326 CLAFCEQNEIDFKT
+326 CLAFCEQNEINAKT
-340 PFFKL
+340 PFNEL
-345 DESEQRAL
+345 AAHEQKAL

-359 NVKFTWKRH
+359 NIKFTWKRH

-375 GALRISYE
+375 GALRLSYE
-383 MLKDSKDFSDYMVEK
+383 MLKDSKDFSDYMIEK

-412 LAVRVA
+412 LAVKVA
-418 GKTLGEL
+418 GRSLGEL
-425 ISMQIKECCAFM
+425 ISMQIKECFAFM
-437 EDEKNFSYL
+437 SEAKNFAYL
-446 SKQSAT
+446 SAQNAT
-452 IAGPILKEIRERL
+452 IAEPILKEVRERL
-465 AFLRDVGLGY
+465 AFLCDVGLGY

-508 VLDEPSIGLHERDTM
+508 VLDEPSIGLHEKDTM

-541 VEHDKKTMENADFII
+541 VEHDKKTMESADFII
-556 DIGPRAG
+556 DIGPKAG
-563 VNGGEVVFAG
+563 VMGGEVVFAG
-573 TYEKLLKSKT
+573 TYKELLKSKT
-583 LTAQYLNGKEKIN
+583 LTAQYLNGKESIN
-596 FAKNRKQEN
+596 FAKNRAQEN
-605 FIEIKHANIN
+605 FIEIKNANIN
-615 NIKDLNVRIPL
+615 NIKNLSVKIPL

-661 SLNPNLASIDGLE
+661 TPNASAAHIDGLE

-715 KIRGYK
+715 KLRGYK

-744 VEMHFLPDISVI
+744 VEMHFLPDISVV
-756 CDACKGKRYNDAT
+756 CDACKGKRYNEAT

-780 DVLNMSVSEALEFF
+780 DILEMSVAEALEFF

-801 AKLATICAAGL
+801 AKLATICAVGL

-835 KELSRTDTGKTLYIL
+835 KELSRSDTGKTLYIL

-892 DYIVDM
+892 DYLIDM
-898 GPEGGDLGGKVIATG
+898 GPEGGDLGGEVIATG
-913 SPAQVAKTHKKTHS
+913 SPKEVAKNHKKTHS
-927 FTGEFLLGELDSMNK
+927 FTGEFLEDEL
-942 TTKKKA
+942 KAMK

>member
-1 MKESIKV
+1 MSEFIK
-8 IGAKEHNLKNLNLE
+8 ITGAKEHNLKNINLS

-114 ARVGVQHCCK
+114 ARVGTQHCYK
-124 CGKEVSKMSANDII
+124 CGKPVSKMSISDII
-138 SQINALP
+138 DQINTLP
-145 VGSKIVLMAPLVR
+145 QGSKIMLLAPLVR
-158 EKKGSFEAELEKL
+158 EKKGSFEAELERL
-171 RNDGY
+171 RNDGF

-185 QRLDDDIELSK
+185 QRLDDEIELSK

-209 ELSPQNHLRL
+209 ELRAENHLRL
-219 IEAVEKALALS
+219 IEGVEKAVALS
-230 FGEVEVSIVNAAE
+230 FGEVEISIVNADE
-243 MGLSSDFIHFSEHN
+243 MGLLESHMHFSEHN

-279 KGACS
+279 KGACPA
-284 ECDGLG
+284 CDGLG
-290 VKFSLDQSKVINES
+290 MNFSLDQSKVINEN
-304 LSVENGALKLLY
+304 LSVEAGALKLLY

-326 CLAFCEQNEIDFKT
+326 CLAFCEQNEINAKT
-340 PFFKL
+340 PFNEL
-345 DESEQRAL
+345 AAHEQKAL

-359 NVKFTWKRH
+359 NIKFTWKRH

-375 GALRISYE
+375 GALRLSYE
-383 MLKDSKDFSDYMVEK
+383 MLKDSKDFSDYMIEK
-398 ECSECKGKRLNKGS
+398 ECNECKGKRLNKGS
-412 LAVRVA
+412 LAVKVA
-418 GKTLGEL
+418 GKSLGEL
-425 ISMQIKECCAFM
+425 ISMQIKECFAFM
-437 EDEKNFSYL
+437 SEPSNFTYL
-446 SKQSAT
+446 SAQNAT
-452 IAGPILKEIRERL
+452 IAEPILKEVRERL
-465 AFLRDVGLGY
+465 AFLCDVGLGY

-508 VLDEPSIGLHERDTM
+508 VLDEPSIGLHEKDTM

-541 VEHDKKTMENADFII
+541 VEHDKKTMESADFII
-556 DIGPRAG
+556 DIGPKAG
-563 VNGGEVVFAG
+563 VMGGEVVFAG
-573 TYEKLLKSKT
+573 TYKELLKSKT
-583 LTAQYLNGKEKIN
+583 LTAQYLNGKESIN
-596 FAKNRKQEN
+596 FAKNRAQEN
-605 FIEIKHANIN
+605 FIEIKNANIN
-615 NIKDLNVRIPL
+615 NIKNLSVKIPL

-661 SLNPNLASIDGLE
+661 TPNASAAHIDGLE

-715 KIRGYK
+715 KLRGYK

-744 VEMHFLPDISVI
+744 VEMHFLPDISVV
-756 CDACKGKRYNDAT
+756 CDACKGKRYNEAT

-780 DVLNMSVSEALEFF
+780 DILEMSVAEALEFF

-801 AKLATICAAGL
+801 AKLATICAVGL

-835 KELSRTDTGKTLYIL
+835 KELSRSDTGKTLYIL

-892 DYIVDM
+892 DYLVDM
-898 GPEGGDLGGKVIATG
+898 GPEGGDLGGEVIATG
-913 SPAQVAKTHKKTHS
+913 SPKEVAKNHKKTHS
-927 FTGEFLLGELDSMNK
+927 FTGEFLEDEL
-942 TTKKKA
+942 KAMK

>member
-1 MKESIKV
+1 MSEFIK
-8 IGAKEHNLKNLNLE
+8 ITGAKEHNLKNINLS

-114 ARVGVQHCCK
+114 ARVGTQHCYK
-124 CGKEVSKMSANDII
+124 CGKPVSKMSISDII
-138 SQINALP
+138 DQINALP
-145 VGSKIVLMAPLVR
+145 QGSKIMLLAPLVR
-158 EKKGSFEAELEKL
+158 EKKGSFEAELERL
-171 RNDGY
+171 RNDGF

-185 QRLDDDIELSK
+185 QRLDDEIELSK

-209 ELSPQNHLRL
+209 ELRAENHLRL
-219 IEAVEKALALS
+219 IEGVEKAVALS
-230 FGEVEVSIVNAAE
+230 FGEIEISIVNADE
-243 MGLSSDFIHFSEHN
+243 MGLLQSHMHFSEHN

-279 KGACS
+279 KGACPT
-284 ECDGLG
+284 CDGLG
-290 VKFSLDQSKVINES
+290 MNFSLDQSKVINEN
-304 LSVENGALKLLY
+304 LSVEAGALKLLY

-326 CLAFCEQNEIDFKT
+326 CLAFCEQNEINAKT
-340 PFFKL
+340 PFNEL
-345 DESEQRAL
+345 ASYEQKAL

-359 NVKFTWKRH
+359 NIKFTWKRH

-375 GALRISYE
+375 GALRLSYE
-383 MLKDSKDFSDYMVEK
+383 MLKDSKDFSDYMIEK

-412 LAVRVA
+412 LAVKVA
-418 GKTLGEL
+418 GKSLGEL
-425 ISMQIKECCAFM
+425 ISMQIKECFAFM
-437 EDEKNFSYL
+437 SEPSNFTYL
-446 SKQSAT
+446 SAQNAT
-452 IAGPILKEIRERL
+452 IAEPILKEVRERL
-465 AFLRDVGLGY
+465 AFLCDVGLGY

-508 VLDEPSIGLHERDTM
+508 VLDEPSIGLHEKDTM

-541 VEHDKKTMENADFII
+541 VEHDKKTMESADFII
-556 DIGPRAG
+556 DIGPKAG
-563 VNGGEVVFAG
+563 AMGGEVVFAG

-583 LTAQYLNGKEKIN
+583 LTAQYLNGKESIN
-596 FAKNRKQEN
+596 FAKNRAQKN
-605 FIEIKHANIN
+605 FIEIKNANIN
-615 NIKDLNVRIPL
+615 NIKNLSVKIPL

-661 SLNPNLASIDGLE
+661 TPNANTAHIDGLE

-715 KIRGYK
+715 KLRGYK

-744 VEMHFLPDISVI
+744 VEMHFLPDISVV
-756 CDACKGKRYNDAT
+756 CDACKGKRYNEAT

-780 DVLNMSVSEALEFF
+780 DILEMSVAEALEFF

-801 AKLATICAAGL
+801 AKLATICAVGL

-835 KELSRTDTGKTLYIL
+835 KELSRSDTGKTLYIL

-892 DYIVDM
+892 DYLVDM
-898 GPEGGDLGGKVIATG
+898 GPEGGDLGGEVIATG
-913 SPAQVAKTHKKTHS
+913 SPKEVAKNHKKTHS
-927 FTGEFLLGELDSMNK
+927 FTGEFLEDEL
-942 TTKKKA
+942 KAMK

>member
-1 MKESIKV
+1 MSEFIK
-8 IGAKEHNLKNLNLE
+8 ITGAKEHNLKNINLS

-114 ARVGVQHCCK
+114 ARVGTQHCYK
-124 CGKEVSKMSANDII
+124 CGKPVSKMSISDII
-138 SQINALP
+138 DQINTLP
-145 VGSKIVLMAPLVR
+145 QGSKIMLLAPLVR
-158 EKKGSFEAELEKL
+158 EKKGSFEAELERL
-171 RNDGY
+171 RNDGF

-185 QRLDDDIELSK
+185 QRLDDEIELSK

-209 ELSPQNHLRL
+209 ELRAENHLRL
-219 IEAVEKALALS
+219 IEGVEKAVALS
-230 FGEVEVSIVNAAE
+230 FGEIEISIVNADE
-243 MGLSSDFIHFSEHN
+243 MGLLESHMHFSEHN

-279 KGACS
+279 KGACPA
-284 ECDGLG
+284 CDGLG
-290 VKFSLDQSKVINES
+290 MNFSLDQSKVINEN
-304 LSVENGALKLLY
+304 LSVEAGALKLLY

-326 CLAFCEQNEIDFKT
+326 CLAFCEQNEINAKT
-340 PFFKL
+340 PFNEL
-345 DESEQRAL
+345 AAHEQKAL

-359 NVKFTWKRH
+359 NIKFTWKRH

-375 GALRISYE
+375 GALRLSYE
-383 MLKDSKDFSDYMVEK
+383 MLKDSKDFSDYMIEK

-412 LAVRVA
+412 LAVKVA
-418 GKTLGEL
+418 GKSLGEL
-425 ISMQIKECCAFM
+425 ISMQIKECFAFM
-437 EDEKNFSYL
+437 SEAKNFAYL
-446 SKQSAT
+446 SAQNAT
-452 IAGPILKEIRERL
+452 IAEPILKEVRERL
-465 AFLRDVGLGY
+465 AFLCDVGLGY

-508 VLDEPSIGLHERDTM
+508 VLDEPSIGLHEKDTM

-541 VEHDKKTMENADFII
+541 VEHDKKTMESADFII
-556 DIGPRAG
+556 DIGPKAG
-563 VNGGEVVFAG
+563 VMGGEVVFAG
-573 TYEKLLKSKT
+573 TYKELLKSKT
-583 LTAQYLNGKEKIN
+583 LTAQYLNGKESIN
-596 FAKNRKQEN
+596 FAKNRAQEN
-605 FIEIKHANIN
+605 FIEIKNANIN
-615 NIKDLNVRIPL
+615 NIKNLSVKIPL

-661 SLNPNLASIDGLE
+661 TPNVSAAHIDGLE

-715 KIRGYK
+715 KLRGYK

-744 VEMHFLPDISVI
+744 VEMHFLPDISVV
-756 CDACKGKRYNDAT
+756 CDACKGKRYNEAT

-780 DVLNMSVSEALEFF
+780 DILEMSVAEALEFF

-801 AKLATICAAGL
+801 AKLATICAVGL

-835 KELSRTDTGKTLYIL
+835 KELSRSDTGKTLYIL

-892 DYIVDM
+892 DYLVDM
-898 GPEGGDLGGKVIATG
+898 GPEGGDLGGQVIATG
-913 SPAQVAKTHKKTHS
+913 SPKEVAKNHKKTHS
-927 FTGEFLLGELDSMNK
+927 FTGEFLEDEL
-942 TTKKKA
+942 KAMK

>member
-1 MKESIKV
+1 MSEFIK
-8 IGAKEHNLKNLNLE
+8 ITGAKEHNLKNINLS

-114 ARVGVQHCCK
+114 ARVGTQHCYK
-124 CGKEVSKMSANDII
+124 CGKPVSKMSISDII
-138 SQINALP
+138 DQINTLP
-145 VGSKIVLMAPLVR
+145 QGSKIMLLAPLVR

-171 RNDGY
+171 RNDGF

-185 QRLDDDIELSK
+185 QRLDDEIELSK

-209 ELSPQNHLRL
+209 ELSPENHLRL
-219 IEAVEKALALS
+219 IEGVEKAVALS
-230 FGEVEVSIVNAAE
+230 FGEVEISIVNADE
-243 MGLSSDFIHFSEHN
+243 MGLLESHMHFSEHN

-279 KGACS
+279 KGACPA
-284 ECDGLG
+284 CDGLG
-290 VKFSLDQSKVINES
+290 MNFSLDQSKVINEN
-304 LSVENGALKLLY
+304 LSVEAGALKLLY

-326 CLAFCEQNEIDFKT
+326 CLAFCEQNEINAKT
-340 PFFKL
+340 PFNEL
-345 DESEQRAL
+345 AAHEQKAL

-359 NVKFTWKRH
+359 NIKFTWKRH

-375 GALRISYE
+375 GALRLSYE
-383 MLKDSKDFSDYMVEK
+383 MLKDSKDFSDYMIEK
-398 ECSECKGKRLNKGS
+398 ECNECKGKRLNKGS
-412 LAVRVA
+412 LAVKVA
-418 GKTLGEL
+418 GKSLGEL
-425 ISMQIKECCAFM
+425 ISMQIKECFAFM
-437 EDEKNFSYL
+437 SEAKNFAYL
-446 SKQSAT
+446 SAQNAT
-452 IAGPILKEIRERL
+452 IAEPILKEVRERL
-465 AFLRDVGLGY
+465 AFLCDVGLGY

-508 VLDEPSIGLHERDTM
+508 VLDEPSIGLHEKDTM

-541 VEHDKKTMENADFII
+541 VEHDKKTMESADFII
-556 DIGPRAG
+556 DIGPKAG
-563 VNGGEVVFAG
+563 VKGGEVVFAG
-573 TYEKLLKSKT
+573 TYKELLKSKT
-583 LTAQYLNGKEKIN
+583 LTAQYLNGKENIN
-596 FAKNRKQEN
+596 FAKNRAQEN
-605 FIEIKHANIN
+605 FIEIKNANIN
-615 NIKDLNVRIPL
+615 NIKNLSVKIPL

-661 SLNPNLASIDGLE
+661 TPNASAAHIDGLE

-715 KIRGYK
+715 KLRGYK

-744 VEMHFLPDISVI
+744 VEMHFLPDISVV
-756 CDACKGKRYNDAT
+756 CDACKGKRYNEAT

-780 DVLNMSVSEALEFF
+780 DILEMSVAEALEFF

-801 AKLATICAAGL
+801 AKLATICAVGL

-835 KELSRTDTGKTLYIL
+835 KELSRSDTGKTLYIL

-892 DYIVDM
+892 DYLVDM
-898 GPEGGDLGGKVIATG
+898 GPEGGDLGGQVIATG
-913 SPAQVAKTHKKTHS
+913 SPKELAKNHKKTHS
-927 FTGEFLLGELDSMNK
+927 FTGEFLEDEL
-942 TTKKKA
+942 KAMK